1 MLIAN
6 LRTKRTLLSL
16 AVAAALTLSVQASAA
31 DTLQGK
37 VVADEA
43 PNYSTQSGK
52 QYWVLTGTEQTAE
65 SNALTINDA
74 NGTVKLP
81 DQIPVSH
88 IYLSEADKAVAN
100 GNQMTVGGQ
109 TSTFA
114 SAVLVMNVWADNVDS
129 LEADANKATLNTS
142 ADAAGSYAFSNIF
155 ATRIGEATIRNSET
169 VIDDVEINV
178 TVDPSD
184 VSLEDLGAFWAW
196 GAYVDNLSAEA
207 GMTSSV
213 HFSGNSLT
221 LSDTKIAA
229 PKEMYVDGVMTEQV
243 NTVVAEDN
251 RFVLENLTITT
262 DTGYFRGVTTVGA
275 DEAQIDRNKTT
286 VTDLTF
292 SSTDFAYVEGMEVY
306 DFGRA
311 EAANNTYIADGI
323 ELNGSDL
330 ILSGGWFQDGDSAVF
345 ANNTVNIAD
354 VTAGSVSGELLTV
367 YGIQTRDVADVTA
380 NATTVTLDKI
390 TLSPWDAGSSYET
403 ESLWARAVSVS
414 DAETVSASGNLLSAH
429 DVHVHSA
436 ILSAAYVSGE
446 DTASVSLIGNKVEL
460 SNSETM
466 QSTDFEN
473 GLTIYGARAAITGNA
488 EISRNAVSV
497 KDVTAADLRLY
508 GGRYWAVGSTQNA
521 SVVMNG
527 NLLEVENVTNTGPE
541 ADLWAARAGLGDE
554 AYHSGADIS
563 TVTLQNNRAR
573 VLDSDFAGQFGVA
586 GAEVDIRGSADVSN
600 NAVELRNV
608 TADHFSALGASYVGY
623 VTADQADVVMNG
635 NTLIAEGVTASDYAQ
650 FVAARSF
657 FTDGDEEVYGQN
669 ILMQGNRL
677 EMTDATLSGESYV
690 MSVSATDAGEA
701 RALNNTLEVSGLTA
715 RNDQGTAVTHVV
727 AAHLDATQAVAE
739 NNATVVED
747 SSFTGTT
754 RLWGVRL
761 VAENQGIASE
771 NHVALS
777 GTKFSGTSNVAAVS
791 LGATQAET
799 ENNVIIVEDSSFTG
813 TTSLLGVRLTAENQG
828 VASGN
833 NVALSG
839 TKFSGTSNVA
849 TVLLG
854 ATQAETENN
863 AIVVEDSSF
872 TGTTSLLGVQLA
884 AEKRGVASGTSVSVS
899 GATVSGYG
907 LIEAV
912 SVYSQDTVEVNN
924 STLLLS
930 DVSMDGEPALIAG
943 VDSSGKTVSVQ
954 NTLVQATEVD
964 IQDNKELKERN
975 VLAGVSAFIT
985 NDGGTFTNKNTVVSV
1000 NKSDITNGYV
1010 AGTLVALADGGQVE
1024 INNQTVVVSYST
1036 VDDVY
1041 GTGIVASG
1049 NVSARI
1055 NNQTIVLDNATVV
1068 GGVYDVSIKNGTS
1081 TRSGNDVEL
1090 TNSRL
1095 QLSGINEVGSIS
1107 GFDTIGLNVTEANK
1121 MNAVLTVKKATGGQT
1136 EFDGVTIEI
1145 ASDDFLDS
1153 SDTYQLINVEG
1164 GKYTFKDL
1172 TVKESHTFI
1181 ETTYTADGDVVLGN
1195 GENLTSEN
1203 NLFNNKTVKATESSK
1218 TLAESLLG
1226 TVAFI
1231 NQGAEFIAD
1240 EGIAAM
1246 VDAAKLG
1253 EVTAFG
1259 VMQGG
1264 STHYNTGSYVD
1275 VDGVTFMAGAGL
1287 RVNPNWTMAGF
1298 VEAGW
1303 ANSASHVEGTR
1314 GDGDH
1319 EYFGVGFATRYQTDG
1334 VLYVD
1339 GSLRAGRATTEFA
1352 GRYGQDSA
1360 SYDAKSLYMSAHVG
1374 LGALWDLSESLKLDT
1389 YARYMVTYL
1398 DDDDVSL
1405 NNRYNDKLD
1414 LDSTV
1419 THAVRAGARLLGD
1432 FNDYASWKV
1441 GAAYEHVFDGDAESA
1456 VNSFSLDVPSLE
1468 GDTGVFELGL
1478 RIRPSLESNWAVDL
1492 GAKGYV
1498 GDREGVTG
1506 NMTVRYSF

>member
-16 AVAAALTLSVQASAA
+16 AVAAALPLSVQASAA

-43 PNYSTQSGK
+43 PNYSAQSGK
-52 QYWVLTGTEQTAE
+52 QYWVLTGAEQTAE

-100 GNQMTVGGQ
+100 GNQMTIGGQ
-109 TSTFA
+109 KSTFA
-114 SAVLVMNVWADNVDS
+114 SAILPTNIWADNCES
-129 LEADANKATLNTS
+129 FEADANKMTLNS
-142 ADAAGSYAFSNIF
+142 SVDAAGSYAFSNIF

-169 VIDDVEINV
+169 MINDVEINV
-178 TVDPSD
+178 TVDPSG
-184 VSLEDLGAFWAW
+184 VSLEDRGAFWAW
-196 GAYVDNLSAEA
+196 GAYVDNFSADA

-213 HFSGNSLT
+213 HFSENSLT

-243 NTVVAEDN
+243 NTVVAEGN
-251 RFVLENLTITT
+251 RFVLENLSIST
-262 DTGYFRGVTTVGA
+262 DDGYFRGVTAFGA
-275 DEAQIDRNKTT
+275 DEVQIHRNATT
-286 VTDLTF
+286 VKDLTL
-292 SSTDFAYVEGMEVY
+292 SPKTFAVVEGMEVY
-306 DFGRA
+306 GFGRA
-311 EAANNTYIADGI
+311 EAANNTYTADGI

-330 ILSGGWFQDGDSAVF
+330 ILSGGWFQDGDSVVIS
-345 ANNTVNIAD
+345 NNTVNIAD

-367 YGIQTRDVADVTA
+367 YGIQTSDVADVSA

-390 TLSPWDAGSSYET
+390 ALSPWDAGSSVET

-414 DAETVSASGNLLSAH
+414 DAETVSANDNLLSAH

-488 EISRNAVSV
+488 EISRNEVSV

-508 GGRYWAVGSTQNA
+508 GGRYWAVGLAQNA

-554 AYHSGADIS
+554 AYHSGADNS

-573 VLDSDFAGQFGVA
+573 VLDSKFTGQLGVA

-635 NTLIAEGVTASDYAQ
+635 NTLIAEGVTASNYSQ

-715 RNDQGTAVTHVV
+715 SNDQGTAETIVV
-727 AAHLDATQAVAE
+727 AAHLYATQAVAE
-739 NNATVVED
+739 NNAMVIKN
-747 SSFTGTT
+747 SSFAGTT
-754 RLWGVRL
+754 ALEGVNL
-761 VAENQGIASE
+761 TTENRG
-771 NHVALS
+771 VVS
-777 GTKFSGTSNVAAVS
+777 GTGVS
-791 LGATQAET
+791 
-799 ENNVIIVEDSSFTG
+799 I
-813 TTSLLGVRLTAENQG
+813 
-828 VASGN
+828 
-833 NVALSG
+833 
-839 TKFSGTSNVA
+839 
-849 TVLLG
+849 
-854 ATQAETENN
+854 
-863 AIVVEDSSF
+863 
-872 TGTTSLLGVQLA
+872 
-884 AEKRGVASGTSVSVS
+884 S
-899 GATVSGYG
+899 GATVTGYG
-907 LIEAV
+907 LIQAV
-912 SVYSQDTVEVNN
+912 AVQSPNTVEVDN

-930 DVSMDGEPALIAG
+930 DVSMEGEQALIAG
-943 VDSSGKTVSVQ
+943 VAIFGKTVSVQ
-954 NTLVQATEVD
+954 NTFVQAT
-964 IQDNKELKERN
+964 QLTMKDNGERN
-975 VLAGVSAFIT
+975 ALGGVSVEI
-985 NDGGTFTNKNTVVSV
+985 NDGGTFTNENTVVSLL
-1000 NKSDITNGYV
+1000 NNSEITDGYV
-1010 AGTLVALADGGQVE
+1010 AGTLVSLVDGGQVE
-1024 INNQTVVVSYST
+1024 INNQTVVVSNST

-1049 NVSARI
+1049 DVSARI

-1068 GGVYDVSIKNGTS
+1068 GGVYDVSVKSETS
-1081 TRSGNDVEL
+1081 TRGGNDVEL

-1095 QLSGINEVGSIS
+1095 QLSGTNKVGSIS

-1121 MNAVLTVKKATGGQT
+1121 EKAVLTVTDADAGQM
-1136 EFDGVTIEI
+1136 EFNGVTIEI
-1145 ASDDFLDS
+1145 ASDDFLES

-1164 GKYTFKDL
+1164 GTYTFTDL
-1172 TVKESHTFI
+1172 TVKESHTFL
-1181 ETTYTADGDVVLGN
+1181 ETTYTAEDDVVLDADHG
-1195 GENLTSEN
+1195 LTSEN
-1203 NLFNNKTVKATESSK
+1203 DLFNNKIVKATESSK

-1334 VLYVD
+1334 VLYAD

-1374 LGALWDLSESLKLDT
+1374 LGAMWGLNESLKLDT

-1405 NNRYNDKLD
+1405 NNRYNDKLE

-1419 THAVRAGARLLGD
+1419 THALRAGARLLGD

>member
-1 MLIAN
+1 MLIEN

-16 AVAAALTLSVQASAA
+16 AVAAALTLSVQANAT
-31 DTLQGK
+31 DTLQGQ
-37 VVADEA
+37 VVADKA
-43 PNYSTQSGK
+43 PNYSAQSGK
-52 QYWVLTGTEQTAE
+52 QYWVLTGAEQTAE

-74 NGTVKLP
+74 NGTVKQA

-109 TSTFA
+109 TSKFD
-114 SAVLVMNVWADNVDS
+114 SAVLFMNVWADNVDS
-129 LEADANKATLNTS
+129 LEADANKVTL
-142 ADAAGSYAFSNIF
+142 DANVEASGGYAFTNIF

-169 VIDDVEINV
+169 VIGDVEINV
-178 TVDPSD
+178 IADPSD
-184 VSLEDLGAFWAW
+184 DSDEDIGAFWAW
-196 GAYVDNLSAEA
+196 GAYVNNPSAEA

-221 LSDTKIAA
+221 LSGTKIAA
-229 PKEMYVDGVMTEQV
+229 PEIYVDGVMTQQV

-251 RFVLENLTITT
+251 RYVLENLSITT
-262 DTGYFRGVTTVGA
+262 DDGHFRGVTAVGA
-275 DEAQIDRNKTT
+275 DEAQIYRNETT
-286 VTDLTF
+286 VTGLIF
-292 SSTDFAYVEGMEVY
+292 SSTDFASVEGMEVNG
-306 DFGRA
+306 FGRA
-311 EAANNTYIADGI
+311 EAANNTYTADGI

-330 ILSGGWFQDGDSAVF
+330 ILRGGRFLDGDSAVF
-345 ANNTVNIAD
+345 ANNTVNITN

-367 YGIQTRDVADVTA
+367 YGIQTSDVADVSA

-390 TLSPWDAGSSYET
+390 TLSPWNAGSSYET

-414 DAETVSASGNLLSAH
+414 DAETVSASDNLLSVH

-473 GLTIYGARAAITGNA
+473 GLTIYGARAAISGNA
-488 EISRNAVSV
+488 EISRNEVSV

-508 GGRYWAVGSTQNA
+508 GGRYWAVGSAQNA

-554 AYHSGADIS
+554 VYHSGADTS

-573 VLDSDFAGQFGVA
+573 VLDSKFTGQLGVA
-586 GAEVDIRGSADVSN
+586 GAEVDIRGSAVVSN
-600 NAVELRNV
+600 NAVELSNV
-608 TADHFSALGASYVGY
+608 TADRFYALGASYVGSE
-623 VTADQADVVMNG
+623 TADQADVVMNG

-650 FVAARSF
+650 FVAARSL

-677 EMTDATLSGESYV
+677 EMTDATLSGGSSV
-690 MSVSATDAGEA
+690 MSVSATEAGEA

-715 RNDQGTAVTHVV
+715 SNDQGTAVTNVV

-739 NNATVVED
+739 NNATV
-747 SSFTGTT
+747 
-754 RLWGVRL
+754 
-761 VAENQGIASE
+761 
-771 NHVALS
+771 
-777 GTKFSGTSNVAAVS
+777 
-791 LGATQAET
+791 
-799 ENNVIIVEDSSFTG
+799 VEDSSFTG

-863 AIVVEDSSF
+863 AMLVEDSSF
-872 TGTTSLLGVQLA
+872 TGTTSLLGVKLA
-884 AEKRGVASGTSVSVS
+884 AENRGVASGTSVSVS
-899 GATVSGYG
+899 GVEVSGYG

-912 SVYSQDTVEVNN
+912 SVYSQNTVEVDN

-930 DVSMDGEPALIAG
+930 NVSMDGKPALIAG
-943 VDSSGKTVSVQ
+943 VDSLGKTVSVQ

-985 NDGGTFTNKNTVVSV
+985 NDGGTFTNKNTIVSV

-1024 INNQTVVVSYST
+1024 INNQTVVVSNST

-1049 NVSARI
+1049 DVSARI
-1055 NNQTIVLDNATVV
+1055 NNQTIVLDNATVE
-1068 GGVYDVSIKNGTS
+1068 GGVYAVSVKNGTS

-1095 QLSGINEVGSIS
+1095 QLSGTNTVGSIS

-1121 MNAVLTVKKATGGQT
+1121 QNAVLTVTDADAGQM
-1136 EFDGVTIEI
+1136 EFNGVTIEI

-1172 TVKESHTFI
+1172 TVKESHTFL
-1181 ETTYTADGDVVLGN
+1181 ETTYTAKGDVVLGN
-1195 GENLTSEN
+1195 GNSLTSEN
-1203 NLFNNKTVKATESSK
+1203 ELFNNKTVKATESSK

-1334 VLYVD
+1334 VLYAD

-1374 LGALWDLSESLKLDT
+1374 LGALWDLNESLKLDT

-1398 DDDDVSL
+1398 DDDDVDL

>member
-1 MLIAN
+1 MLIEN

-16 AVAAALTLSVQASAA
+16 AVATALTLSVQANAA

-52 QYWVLTGTEQTAE
+52 QYWVLTGAEQTAE

-74 NGTVKLP
+74 NGTVKQAN
-81 DQIPVSH
+81 QIPVSH

-100 GNQMTVGGQ
+100 GNQMTIGGQ

-114 SAVLVMNVWADNVDS
+114 SAFLVMNVWADNVDS
-129 LEADANKATLNTS
+129 LEADANKVTL
-142 ADAAGSYAFSNIF
+142 DANVEASGGYAFTNIF

-169 VIDDVEINV
+169 VIGDVEINLIA
-178 TVDPSD
+178 DPSD
-184 VSLEDLGAFWAW
+184 DSDEDIGAFWAW
-196 GAYVDNLSAEA
+196 GAYVNNPSAEA
-207 GMTSSV
+207 EMTSSAR
-213 HFSGNSLT
+213 FSGNSLT
-221 LSDTKIAA
+221 LSGTKIDA
-229 PKEMYVDGVMTEQV
+229 PEIYVDGVLTQQV

-251 RFVLENLTITT
+251 RYVLENLSITT
-262 DTGYFRGVTTVGA
+262 DDGHFRGVTAFGA
-275 DEAQIDRNKTT
+275 DEVQIHRNATT
-286 VTDLTF
+286 AKDLTL
-292 SSTDFAYVEGMEVY
+292 SPKTFAVVEGMEVNG
-306 DFGRA
+306 FGRA
-311 EAANNTYIADGI
+311 EAANNTYTADGI
-323 ELNGSDL
+323 ELNGSAL
-330 ILSGGWFQDGDSAVF
+330 ILRGGRFLDGDSAVF
-345 ANNTVNIAD
+345 SNNTVNIAD
-354 VTAGSVSGELLTV
+354 ITAGSTSGELLTV
-367 YGIQTRDVADVTA
+367 YGMLTSGVADVTA

-390 TLSPWDAGSSYET
+390 TLSPSAVGSSVET
-403 ESLWARAVSVS
+403 ESLSALAVSVF
-414 DAETVSASGNLLSAH
+414 DAETVSASDNLLSAH

-446 DTASVSLIGNKVEL
+446 DTASVSLTGNRVEL
-460 SNSETM
+460 SNVES
-466 QSTDFEN
+466 QLDSDFEN
-473 GLTIYGARAAITGNA
+473 GLTIYGARAAISGNA
-488 EISRNAVSV
+488 EISRNEVSV

-508 GGRYWAVGSTQNA
+508 GGRYWAVGLAQNA

-554 AYHSGADIS
+554 VYHSGADTS

-573 VLDSDFAGQFGVA
+573 VLDSKFIGQLGVA
-586 GAEVDIRGSADVSN
+586 GAEVDIRGSAVVSN
-600 NAVELRNV
+600 NAVELSNV
-608 TADHFSALGASYVGY
+608 TADRFYALGASYVGSD
-623 VTADQADVVMNG
+623 TADQADVVMNG

-677 EMTDATLSGESYV
+677 EMTDVTLSGEV
-690 MSVSATDAGEA
+690 RVLATWASEAGEV
-701 RALNNTLEVSGLTA
+701 RASNNTLRISGLTA
-715 RNDQGTAVTHVV
+715 DNNQADTASEVIAVD
-727 AAHLDATQAVAE
+727 LDAMQAEVE
-739 NNATVVED
+739 NNSMV
-747 SSFTGTT
+747 
-754 RLWGVRL
+754 
-761 VAENQGIASE
+761 
-771 NHVALS
+771 
-777 GTKFSGTSNVAAVS
+777 
-791 LGATQAET
+791 
-799 ENNVIIVEDSSFTG
+799 VEDSSFTG
-813 TTSLLGVRLTAENQG
+813 TTSLLGVQLAVENRG

-839 TKFSGTSNVA
+839 TEFSGTSNVA
-849 TVLLG
+849 AVFLG
-854 ATQAETENN
+854 ATQAEAENN
-863 AIVVEDSSF
+863 AMVVEDSSF

-884 AEKRGVASGTSVSVS
+884 AENRGVASGTSVSVS
-899 GATVSGYG
+899 GVEVSGYG

-985 NDGGTFTNKNTVVSV
+985 NDGGTFTNKNTIVSV
-1000 NKSDITNGYV
+1000 SKSGITNGYV

-1049 NVSARI
+1049 DVSARI

-1068 GGVYDVSIKNGTS
+1068 GGVYAVSVKNGTS

-1095 QLSGINEVGSIS
+1095 QLSGTNTVGSIS

-1121 MNAVLTVKKATGGQT
+1121 EKAVLTVTDADAGQM
-1136 EFDGVTIEI
+1136 EFNGVTIEI
-1145 ASDDFLDS
+1145 ASDDFLES

-1164 GKYTFKDL
+1164 GKYTFTGL
-1172 TVKESHTFI
+1172 TVKESHTFL
-1181 ETTYTADGDVVLGN
+1181 ETTYTAEDGVVLDADHG
-1195 GENLTSEN
+1195 LTSEN
-1203 NLFNNKTVKATESSK
+1203 DLFNNKTVKATESSK

-1374 LGALWDLSESLKLDT
+1374 LGALWDLNESLKLDT

-1398 DDDDVSL
+1398 DDDDVDL

-1468 GDTGVFELGL
+1468 GDTGVFELGM

>member
-1 MLIAN
+1 MLIEN

-16 AVAAALTLSVQASAA
+16 AVAAALTLSVQANAT
-31 DTLQGK
+31 DTLQGQ
-37 VVADEA
+37 VVADKA
-43 PNYSTQSGK
+43 PNYSAQSGK
-52 QYWVLTGTEQTAE
+52 QYWVLTGAEQTAE

-109 TSTFA
+109 NSTFA
-114 SAVLVMNVWADNVDS
+114 SAVLLMNVWADNVDS
-129 LEADANKATLNTS
+129 LEADANKVTLNTS
-142 ADAAGSYAFSNIF
+142 ADAAGSYAFTNIL
-155 ATRIGEATIRNSET
+155 AMKIVDATIRNSET
-169 VIDDVEINV
+169 VINDVEINV
-178 TVDPSD
+178 TVNPSD
-184 VSLEDLGAFWAW
+184 DSVEDLGAFWAW
-196 GAYVDNLSAEA
+196 GASVDNLSADA

-213 HFSGNSLT
+213 RFSGNSLT
-221 LSDTKIAA
+221 LSGTKIDA
-229 PKEMYVDGVMTEQV
+229 PEIYVDGVLTQQV

-251 RFVLENLTITT
+251 RYVLENLSITT
-262 DTGYFRGVTTVGA
+262 DDGHFRGVTAFGA
-275 DEAQIDRNKTT
+275 DEVQIHRNATT
-286 VTDLTF
+286 AKDLTL
-292 SSTDFAYVEGMEVY
+292 SPKTFAVVEGMEVNG
-306 DFGRA
+306 FGRA
-311 EAANNTYIADGI
+311 EAANNTYTADGI
-323 ELNGSDL
+323 ELNGSAL
-330 ILSGGWFQDGDSAVF
+330 ILRGGRFLDGDSAVF
-345 ANNTVNIAD
+345 SNNTVNIAD
-354 VTAGSVSGELLTV
+354 ITAGSTSGELLTV
-367 YGIQTRDVADVTA
+367 YGMLTSGVADVTA

-390 TLSPWDAGSSYET
+390 TLSPSAAGSSVET
-403 ESLWARAVSVS
+403 ESLSALAVSVF
-414 DAETVSASGNLLSAH
+414 DAETVSASDNLLSAH

-446 DTASVSLIGNKVEL
+446 DTASVSLTGNKVEL

-473 GLTIYGARAAITGNA
+473 GLTIYGARAAISGNA
-488 EISRNAVSV
+488 EISRNEVSV

-508 GGRYWAVGSTQNA
+508 GGRYWAVGLAQNA

-554 AYHSGADIS
+554 VYHSGADTS

-573 VLDSDFAGQFGVA
+573 VLDSKFIGQLGVA
-586 GAEVDIRGSADVSN
+586 GAEVDIRGSAVVSN

-608 TADHFSALGASYVGY
+608 TADRFYALGASYVGSD
-623 VTADQADVVMNG
+623 TADQADVVMNG

-677 EMTDATLSGESYV
+677 EMTDVTLSGEV
-690 MSVSATDAGEA
+690 RVLATWASEAGEV
-701 RALNNTLEVSGLTA
+701 RASNNTLRISGLTA
-715 RNDQGTAVTHVV
+715 DNNQADTASEVIAVD
-727 AAHLDATQAVAE
+727 LDAMQAEVE
-739 NNATVVED
+739 NN
-747 SSFTGTT
+747 SM
-754 RLWGVRL
+754 
-761 VAENQGIASE
+761 
-771 NHVALS
+771 
-777 GTKFSGTSNVAAVS
+777 
-791 LGATQAET
+791 
-799 ENNVIIVEDSSFTG
+799 
-813 TTSLLGVRLTAENQG
+813 
-828 VASGN
+828 
-833 NVALSG
+833 
-839 TKFSGTSNVA
+839 
-849 TVLLG
+849 
-854 ATQAETENN
+854 
-863 AIVVEDSSF
+863 VVEDSSF

-884 AEKRGVASGTSVSVS
+884 VENQGVASGNNVALSGAEFSGTSNVAAVFLGATQAEAENNAMVVKDSSFTGTTSLLGVQLAAENRGVASGTSVSVS
-899 GATVSGYG
+899 GVEVSGYG

-943 VDSSGKTVSVQ
+943 VDGSGKTVSVQ

-985 NDGGTFTNKNTVVSV
+985 NDGGTFTNKNTIVSV
-1000 NKSDITNGYV
+1000 SKSGITNGYV

-1049 NVSARI
+1049 DVSARI

-1068 GGVYDVSIKNGTS
+1068 GGVYAVSVKNGTS

-1095 QLSGINEVGSIS
+1095 QLSGTNTVGSIS

-1121 MNAVLTVKKATGGQT
+1121 EKAVLTVTDADAGQM
-1136 EFDGVTIEI
+1136 EFNGVTIEI

-1172 TVKESHTFI
+1172 TVKESHTFL
-1181 ETTYTADGDVVLGN
+1181 ETTYTAKGDVVLGN
-1195 GENLTSEN
+1195 GNSLTSDNE
-1203 NLFNNKTVKATESSK
+1203 LFNNKTVKATESSK

-1264 STHYNTGSYVD
+1264 FLKRLRMTGV
-1275 VDGVTFMAGAGL
+1275 VFMRDDSAKSCLMFGLSSLKTKEAGL
-1287 RVNPNWTMAGF
+1287 RR
-1298 VEAGW
+1298 
-1303 ANSASHVEGTR
+1303 S
-1314 GDGDH
+1314 
-1319 EYFGVGFATRYQTDG
+1319 
-1334 VLYVD
+1334 
-1339 GSLRAGRATTEFA
+1339 GSIPLRACSTS
-1352 GRYGQDSA
+1352 DSMA
-1360 SYDAKSLYMSAHVG
+1360 SLPSSKHMIT
-1374 LGALWDLSESLKLDT
+1374 LK
-1389 YARYMVTYL
+1389 A
-1398 DDDDVSL
+1398 
-1405 NNRYNDKLD
+1405 
-1414 LDSTV
+1414 
-1419 THAVRAGARLLGD
+1419 
-1432 FNDYASWKV
+1432 
-1441 GAAYEHVFDGDAESA
+1441 
-1456 VNSFSLDVPSLE
+1456 
-1468 GDTGVFELGL
+1468 
-1478 RIRPSLESNWAVDL
+1478 
-1492 GAKGYV
+1492 
-1498 GDREGVTG
+1498 
-1506 NMTVRYSF
+1506 

>member
-1 MLIAN
+1 M
-6 LRTKRTLLSL
+6 
-16 AVAAALTLSVQASAA
+16 
-31 DTLQGK
+31 
-37 VVADEA
+37 
-43 PNYSTQSGK
+43 
-52 QYWVLTGTEQTAE
+52 
-65 SNALTINDA
+65 
-74 NGTVKLP
+74 
-81 DQIPVSH
+81 
-88 IYLSEADKAVAN
+88 
-100 GNQMTVGGQ
+100 
-109 TSTFA
+109 
-114 SAVLVMNVWADNVDS
+114 
-129 LEADANKATLNTS
+129 
-142 ADAAGSYAFSNIF
+142 
-155 ATRIGEATIRNSET
+155 
-169 VIDDVEINV
+169 
-178 TVDPSD
+178 
-184 VSLEDLGAFWAW
+184 
-196 GAYVDNLSAEA
+196 
-207 GMTSSV
+207 
-213 HFSGNSLT
+213 
-221 LSDTKIAA
+221 
-229 PKEMYVDGVMTEQV
+229 
-243 NTVVAEDN
+243 
-251 RFVLENLTITT
+251 
-262 DTGYFRGVTTVGA
+262 
-275 DEAQIDRNKTT
+275 
-286 VTDLTF
+286 
-292 SSTDFAYVEGMEVY
+292 
-306 DFGRA
+306 
-311 EAANNTYIADGI
+311 
-323 ELNGSDL
+323 
-330 ILSGGWFQDGDSAVF
+330 
-345 ANNTVNIAD
+345 
-354 VTAGSVSGELLTV
+354 
-367 YGIQTRDVADVTA
+367 
-380 NATTVTLDKI
+380 
-390 TLSPWDAGSSYET
+390 
-403 ESLWARAVSVS
+403 WARAVSVS

-586 GAEVDIRGSADVSN
+586 GAEVDIRGSAVVSN

-608 TADHFSALGASYVGY
+608 TADRFSALGASYVGY
-623 VTADQADVVMNG
+623 EMADQADVVMNG

-701 RALNNTLEVSGLTA
+701 RTLNNTLEVSGLTA
-715 RNDQGTAVTHVV
+715 RNDQGTAVTNVV

-761 VAENQGIASE
+761 VAENQGIASG

-777 GTKFSGTSNVAAVS
+777 GTRFSGTSNVAAVL

-799 ENNVIIVEDSSFTG
+799 ENNVII
-813 TTSLLGVRLTAENQG
+813 
-828 VASGN
+828 
-833 NVALSG
+833 
-839 TKFSGTSNVA
+839 
-849 TVLLG
+849 
-854 ATQAETENN
+854 
-863 AIVVEDSSF
+863 VEDSSF

-1107 GFDTIGLNVTEANK
+1107 GFDTIGA
-1121 MNAVLTVKKATGGQT
+1121 QC
-1136 EFDGVTIEI
+1136 
-1145 ASDDFLDS
+1145 
-1153 SDTYQLINVEG
+1153 
-1164 GKYTFKDL
+1164 
-1172 TVKESHTFI
+1172 H
-1181 ETTYTADGDVVLGN
+1181 
-1195 GENLTSEN
+1195 
-1203 NLFNNKTVKATESSK
+1203 
-1218 TLAESLLG
+1218 
-1226 TVAFI
+1226 
-1231 NQGAEFIAD
+1231 
-1240 EGIAAM
+1240 
-1246 VDAAKLG
+1246 
-1253 EVTAFG
+1253 
-1259 VMQGG
+1259 
-1264 STHYNTGSYVD
+1264 
-1275 VDGVTFMAGAGL
+1275 
-1287 RVNPNWTMAGF
+1287 
-1298 VEAGW
+1298 
-1303 ANSASHVEGTR
+1303 
-1314 GDGDH
+1314 
-1319 EYFGVGFATRYQTDG
+1319 
-1334 VLYVD
+1334 
-1339 GSLRAGRATTEFA
+1339 
-1352 GRYGQDSA
+1352 
-1360 SYDAKSLYMSAHVG
+1360 
-1374 LGALWDLSESLKLDT
+1374 
-1389 YARYMVTYL
+1389 
-1398 DDDDVSL
+1398 
-1405 NNRYNDKLD
+1405 
-1414 LDSTV
+1414 
-1419 THAVRAGARLLGD
+1419 
-1432 FNDYASWKV
+1432 
-1441 GAAYEHVFDGDAESA
+1441 
-1456 VNSFSLDVPSLE
+1456 
-1468 GDTGVFELGL
+1468 
-1478 RIRPSLESNWAVDL
+1478 
-1492 GAKGYV
+1492 
-1498 GDREGVTG
+1498 
-1506 NMTVRYSF
+1506 

>member
-1 MLIAN
+1 MLIEN

-43 PNYSTQSGK
+43 PNYSAQSGK
-52 QYWVLTGTEQTAE
+52 QYWVLTGAEQTAE

-74 NGTVKLP
+74 NGTVKQAN
-81 DQIPVSH
+81 QIPVSH

-100 GNQMTVGGQ
+100 GNQMTIGGQ

-114 SAVLVMNVWADNVDS
+114 SAFLVMNVWADNVDS
-129 LEADANKATLNTS
+129 LEADANKVTL
-142 ADAAGSYAFSNIF
+142 DANVEASGGYAFTNIF

-169 VIDDVEINV
+169 VIGDVEINLIA
-178 TVDPSD
+178 DPSD
-184 VSLEDLGAFWAW
+184 DSDEDIGAFWAW
-196 GAYVDNLSAEA
+196 GAYVNNPSAEA
-207 GMTSSV
+207 EMTSSAR
-213 HFSGNSLT
+213 FSGNSLT
-221 LSDTKIAA
+221 LSGTKIDA
-229 PKEMYVDGVMTEQV
+229 PEIYVDGVLTQQV

-251 RFVLENLTITT
+251 RYVLENLSITT
-262 DTGYFRGVTTVGA
+262 DDGHFRGVTAFGA
-275 DEAQIDRNKTT
+275 DEVQIHRNATT
-286 VTDLTF
+286 AKDLTL
-292 SSTDFAYVEGMEVY
+292 SPKTFAVVEGMEVNG
-306 DFGRA
+306 FGRA
-311 EAANNTYIADGI
+311 EAANNTYTADGI
-323 ELNGSDL
+323 ELNGSAL
-330 ILSGGWFQDGDSAVF
+330 ILRGGRFLDGDSAVF
-345 ANNTVNIAD
+345 SNNTVNIAD
-354 VTAGSVSGELLTV
+354 ITAGSTSGELLTV
-367 YGIQTRDVADVTA
+367 YGMLTSGVADVTA

-390 TLSPWDAGSSYET
+390 TLSPSAVGSSVET
-403 ESLWARAVSVS
+403 ESLSALAVSVF
-414 DAETVSASGNLLSAH
+414 DAETVSASDNLLSAH

-446 DTASVSLIGNKVEL
+446 DTASVSLTGNRVEL
-460 SNSETM
+460 SNVES
-466 QSTDFEN
+466 QLDSDFEN
-473 GLTIYGARAAITGNA
+473 GLTIYGARAAISGNA
-488 EISRNAVSV
+488 EISRNEVSV

-508 GGRYWAVGSTQNA
+508 GGRYWAVGLAQNA

-554 AYHSGADIS
+554 AYHSGADTS

-573 VLDSDFAGQFGVA
+573 VLDSKFTGQLGVA

-600 NAVELRNV
+600 NAVELSNV
-608 TADHFSALGASYVGY
+608 TADRFYALGASYVGSE
-623 VTADQADVVMNG
+623 TADQADVVMNG

-650 FVAARSF
+650 FVAARSL

-677 EMTDATLSGESYV
+677 EMTDATLSGGSSV
-690 MSVSATDAGEA
+690 MSVSATEAGEA

-715 RNDQGTAVTHVV
+715 SNDQGTAVTNVV

-754 RLWGVRL
+754 SLWGVRL
-761 VAENQGIASE
+761 VAENQGVALG
-771 NHVALS
+771 NNVALS

-799 ENNVIIVEDSSFTG
+799 ENNAMLVEDSLFTG
-813 TTSLLGVRLTAENQG
+813 TTSLLGVH
-828 VASGN
+828 
-833 NVALSG
+833 
-839 TKFSGTSNVA
+839 
-849 TVLLG
+849 
-854 ATQAETENN
+854 
-863 AIVVEDSSF
+863 
-872 TGTTSLLGVQLA
+872 LA

-899 GATVSGYG
+899 GVEVSGYG

-943 VDSSGKTVSVQ
+943 VDGSGKTVSVQ

-1049 NVSARI
+1049 DVSARI

-1107 GFDTIGLNVTEANK
+1107 GFDTIGLNVTQDNIDQ
-1121 MNAVLTVKKATGGQT
+1121 AVLTVTQAAEGQT
-1136 EFDGVTIEI
+1136 KFDGVTIEI
-1145 ASDDFLDS
+1145 ASDDFLES

-1203 NLFNNKTVKATESSK
+1203 DLFNNKTVKATESSK

-1226 TVAFI
+1226 TVAFV
-1231 NQGAEFIAD
+1231 NQGAEFIAE

-1374 LGALWDLSESLKLDT
+1374 LGALWDLNESLKLDT

-1398 DDDDVSL
+1398 DDDDVDL

-1468 GDTGVFELGL
+1468 GDTGVFELGM

>member
-1 MLIAN
+1 MLIEN
-6 LRTKRTLLSL
+6 IRTKRTLLSL

-43 PNYSTQSGK
+43 PNYSAQSGK
-52 QYWVLTGTEQTAE
+52 QYWVLTGAEQTAE

-74 NGTVKLP
+74 NGTVQLP

-88 IYLSEADKAVAN
+88 IYLSDADKAVAN

-129 LEADANKATLNTS
+129 LEADANKVALNTS
-142 ADAAGSYAFSNIF
+142 ADAAGSYAFSNIL

-184 VSLEDLGAFWAW
+184 DSVEDLGAFWAW
-196 GAYVDNLSAEA
+196 GASVDNLSADA

-213 HFSGNSLT
+213 RFSGNSLT
-221 LSDTKIAA
+221 LSGTKIDA
-229 PKEMYVDGVMTEQV
+229 PEIYVDGVMSQQV

-251 RFVLENLTITT
+251 RFVLENLSITT
-262 DTGYFRGVTTVGA
+262 DDGHFRGVTAVGA
-275 DEAQIDRNKTT
+275 DEAQIHRNETT
-286 VTDLTF
+286 VTGLIF
-292 SSTDFAYVEGMEVY
+292 SSTDFASVEGMEVNG
-306 DFGRA
+306 FGRA
-311 EAANNTYIADGI
+311 EAANNTYMADGI
-323 ELNGSDL
+323 ELNGSAL
-330 ILSGGWFQDGDSAVF
+330 ILRGGRFLDGDSAVF

-367 YGIQTRDVADVTA
+367 YGIQTSDVADVSA

-414 DAETVSASGNLLSAH
+414 DAETVSASDNLLSAH

-446 DTASVSLIGNKVEL
+446 DTASVSLTGNKVEL

-554 AYHSGADIS
+554 AYHSGADTS

-573 VLDSDFAGQFGVA
+573 VLDSKFTGQLGVA
-586 GAEVDIRGSADVSN
+586 GAEVDIRGSAYVSN

-635 NTLIAEGVTASDYAQ
+635 NTLIAEGVTASNYSQ

-677 EMTDATLSGESYV
+677 EMTDATLSGGSSV
-690 MSVSATDAGEA
+690 MSVSATEAGEA

-715 RNDQGTAVTHVV
+715 SNDQGTAETIVV

-739 NNATVVED
+739 NNATV
-747 SSFTGTT
+747 
-754 RLWGVRL
+754 
-761 VAENQGIASE
+761 
-771 NHVALS
+771 
-777 GTKFSGTSNVAAVS
+777 
-791 LGATQAET
+791 
-799 ENNVIIVEDSSFTG
+799 VEDSSFTG

-863 AIVVEDSSF
+863 AMLVEDSSF

-884 AEKRGVASGTSVSVS
+884 AENRGVASGTSVSVS
-899 GATVSGYG
+899 GVEVSGYG

-912 SVYSQDTVEVNN
+912 SVYSQNTVEVDN

-930 DVSMDGEPALIAG
+930 NVSMDGEPALIAG
-943 VDSSGKTVSVQ
+943 VDSLGKTVSVQ
-954 NTLVQATEVD
+954 NILVQATEVD

-985 NDGGTFTNKNTVVSV
+985 NDGGTFTNKNTIVSV

-1024 INNQTVVVSYST
+1024 INNQTVVVSNST

-1049 NVSARI
+1049 DVSARI

-1068 GGVYDVSIKNGTS
+1068 GGVYDVSVKSETS

-1095 QLSGINEVGSIS
+1095 QLSGTNTVGSIS

-1121 MNAVLTVKKATGGQT
+1121 KKAVLTVTDADAGQM
-1136 EFDGVTIEI
+1136 EFNGVTIEI
-1145 ASDDFLDS
+1145 ASDDFLES

-1181 ETTYTADGDVVLGN
+1181 ETTYTADGDVVLGDGN
-1195 GENLTSEN
+1195 SLTSEN
-1203 NLFNNKTVKATESSK
+1203 DLFNNKTVKATESSK

-1374 LGALWDLSESLKLDT
+1374 LGALWDLNESLKLDT

-1478 RIRPSLESNWAVDL
+1478 RIHPSLESNWAVDL

>member
-1 MLIAN
+1 MLIEN

-43 PNYSTQSGK
+43 PNYSAQSGK
-52 QYWVLTGTEQTAE
+52 QYWVLTGAEQTAE

-109 TSTFA
+109 NSTFA
-114 SAVLVMNVWADNVDS
+114 SAVLLMNVWADNVDS
-129 LEADANKATLNTS
+129 LEADANKVALNTS
-142 ADAAGSYAFSNIF
+142 ADAAGSYAFTNIL
-155 ATRIGEATIRNSET
+155 AMKIVDATIRNSET
-169 VIDDVEINV
+169 VINDVEINV

-184 VSLEDLGAFWAW
+184 DSVEDLGAFWAW
-196 GAYVDNLSAEA
+196 GASVDNLSADA

-213 HFSGNSLT
+213 RFSGNSLT
-221 LSDTKIAA
+221 LSGTKIDA
-229 PKEMYVDGVMTEQV
+229 PEIYVDGVMSQQV

-251 RFVLENLTITT
+251 RFVLENLSITT
-262 DTGYFRGVTTVGA
+262 DDGHFRGVTAVGA
-275 DEAQIDRNKTT
+275 DEAQIYRNETT
-286 VTDLTF
+286 VTGLIF
-292 SSTDFAYVEGMEVY
+292 SSTDFASVEGMEVNG
-306 DFGRA
+306 FGRA
-311 EAANNTYIADGI
+311 EAANNTYTADGI

-330 ILSGGWFQDGDSAVF
+330 ILRGGRFLDGDSAVF
-345 ANNTVNIAD
+345 ANNTVNIAN

-367 YGIQTRDVADVTA
+367 YGIQTSDVADVSD

-414 DAETVSASGNLLSAH
+414 DAETVSASDNLLSAH

-446 DTASVSLIGNKVEL
+446 DTASVSLTGNKVEL

-554 AYHSGADIS
+554 AYHSGEDIS

-586 GAEVDIRGSADVSN
+586 GAEVDIRGSAVVSN

-623 VTADQADVVMNG
+623 EMADQADVVMNG

-715 RNDQGTAVTHVV
+715 RNDQGTAVTNVV
-727 AAHLDATQAVAE
+727 AAYLDATQAVAE
-739 NNATVVED
+739 NNATV
-747 SSFTGTT
+747 
-754 RLWGVRL
+754 
-761 VAENQGIASE
+761 
-771 NHVALS
+771 
-777 GTKFSGTSNVAAVS
+777 
-791 LGATQAET
+791 
-799 ENNVIIVEDSSFTG
+799 VEDSSFTG

-863 AIVVEDSSF
+863 AMLVEDSSF

-884 AEKRGVASGTSVSVS
+884 AENRGVASGTSVSVS
-899 GATVSGYG
+899 GVEVSGYG

-912 SVYSQDTVEVNN
+912 SVYSQNTVEVDN

-930 DVSMDGEPALIAG
+930 NVSMDGKPALIAG
-943 VDSSGKTVSVQ
+943 VDSLGKTVSVQ

-985 NDGGTFTNKNTVVSV
+985 NDGGTFTNKNTIVSV

-1024 INNQTVVVSYST
+1024 INNQTVVVSNST

-1049 NVSARI
+1049 DVSARI
-1055 NNQTIVLDNATVV
+1055 NNQTIVLDNATVE
-1068 GGVYDVSIKNGTS
+1068 GGVYAVSVKNGTS

-1095 QLSGINEVGSIS
+1095 QLSGTNTVGSIS

-1121 MNAVLTVKKATGGQT
+1121 EKAVLTVTDADAGQM
-1136 EFDGVTIEI
+1136 EFNGVTIEI
-1145 ASDDFLDS
+1145 ASDDFLES

-1172 TVKESHTFI
+1172 TVKESHTFL

-1203 NLFNNKTVKATESSK
+1203 DLFNNKTVKATESSK

-1287 RVNPNWTMAGF
+1287 RNNPNWTMAGF

-1374 LGALWDLSESLKLDT
+1374 LGALWDLNESLKLDT

-1398 DDDDVSL
+1398 DDDDVDL

-1468 GDTGVFELGL
+1468 GDTGVFELGM

>member
-1 MLIAN
+1 MLIEN

-16 AVAAALTLSVQASAA
+16 AVATALTLSVQANAA

-52 QYWVLTGTEQTAE
+52 QYWVLTGAEQTAE

-74 NGTVKLP
+74 NGTVKQAN
-81 DQIPVSH
+81 QIPVSH

-100 GNQMTVGGQ
+100 GNQMTIGGQ
-109 TSTFA
+109 TSTFT
-114 SAVLVMNVWADNVDS
+114 SAFLVMNVWADNVDS
-129 LEADANKATLNTS
+129 LEADANKVTL
-142 ADAAGSYAFSNIF
+142 DANVEASGGYAFTNIF

-169 VIDDVEINV
+169 VIGDVEINLIA
-178 TVDPSD
+178 DPSD
-184 VSLEDLGAFWAW
+184 DSDEDIGAFWAW
-196 GAYVDNLSAEA
+196 GAYVNNPSAEA
-207 GMTSSV
+207 EMTSSV
-213 HFSGNSLT
+213 RFSGNSLT
-221 LSDTKIAA
+221 LSGTKIDA
-229 PKEMYVDGVMTEQV
+229 PEIYVDGVLTQQV

-251 RFVLENLTITT
+251 RYVLENLSITT
-262 DTGYFRGVTTVGA
+262 DDGHFRGVTAFGA
-275 DEAQIDRNKTT
+275 DEVQIHRNATT
-286 VTDLTF
+286 AKDLTL
-292 SSTDFAYVEGMEVY
+292 SPKTFAVVEGMEVNG
-306 DFGRA
+306 FGRA
-311 EAANNTYIADGI
+311 EAANNTYTADGI

-330 ILSGGWFQDGDSAVF
+330 ILRGGRFLDGDSAVF
-345 ANNTVNIAD
+345 SNNTVNIAD
-354 VTAGSVSGELLTV
+354 ITAGSTSGELLTV
-367 YGIQTRDVADVTA
+367 YGMLTSGVADVTA

-390 TLSPWDAGSSYET
+390 TLSPSAAGSSVET
-403 ESLWARAVSVS
+403 ESLSALAVSVS
-414 DAETVSASGNLLSAH
+414 DAETVSASDNLLSVH
-429 DVHVHSA
+429 DVHVYSA

-473 GLTIYGARAAITGNA
+473 GLTIYGARAAISGNA
-488 EISRNAVSV
+488 EISRNEVSV
-497 KDVTAADLRLY
+497 KDVTSADLRLY
-508 GGRYWAVGSTQNA
+508 GGRYWAVGSAQNA

-554 AYHSGADIS
+554 VYHSGADTS

-573 VLDSDFAGQFGVA
+573 VLDSKFTGQLGVA
-586 GAEVDIRGSADVSN
+586 AAEVDIRGSAVVSN
-600 NAVELRNV
+600 NAVELSNV
-608 TADHFSALGASYVGY
+608 TADRFYALGASYVGSD
-623 VTADQADVVMNG
+623 TADQADVVMNG

-677 EMTDATLSGESYV
+677 EMTDATLSGGSSV
-690 MSVSATDAGEA
+690 MSVSATEAGEA

-715 RNDQGTAVTHVV
+715 SNDQGTAVTNVV

-739 NNATVVED
+739 NNATV
-747 SSFTGTT
+747 
-754 RLWGVRL
+754 
-761 VAENQGIASE
+761 
-771 NHVALS
+771 
-777 GTKFSGTSNVAAVS
+777 
-791 LGATQAET
+791 
-799 ENNVIIVEDSSFTG
+799 VEDSSFTG

-839 TKFSGTSNVA
+839 TSNVA

-863 AIVVEDSSF
+863 AMLVEDSSF

-884 AEKRGVASGTSVSVS
+884 AENRGVASGTSVSVS
-899 GATVSGYG
+899 GVEVSGYG

-930 DVSMDGEPALIAG
+930 DVSMDGEPALIDG

-985 NDGGTFTNKNTVVSV
+985 NDGGTFTNKNTIVSV
-1000 NKSDITNGYV
+1000 SKSGITNGYV

-1024 INNQTVVVSYST
+1024 INNQTVVVSNST

-1049 NVSARI
+1049 DVSARI
-1055 NNQTIVLDNATVV
+1055 NNQTIVLDNATVE
-1068 GGVYDVSIKNGTS
+1068 GGVYAVYVKNGTS

-1095 QLSGINEVGSIS
+1095 QLSGTNTVGSIS

-1121 MNAVLTVKKATGGQT
+1121 EKAVLTVTDADAGQM
-1136 EFDGVTIEI
+1136 EFNGVTIEI
-1145 ASDDFLDS
+1145 ASDDFLES

-1203 NLFNNKTVKATESSK
+1203 DLFNNKTVKATESSK

-1246 VDAAKLG
+1246 ADAAKLG

-1287 RVNPNWTMAGF
+1287 RINPNWTMAGF

-1374 LGALWDLSESLKLDT
+1374 LGALWDLNESLKLDT

-1398 DDDDVSL
+1398 DDDDVDL

-1468 GDTGVFELGL
+1468 GDTGVFELGM

>member
-1 MLIAN
+1 MLIEN

-43 PNYSTQSGK
+43 PNYSAQSGK
-52 QYWVLTGTEQTAE
+52 QYWVLTGAEQTAE

-74 NGTVKLP
+74 NGTVKQAN
-81 DQIPVSH
+81 QIPVSH

-100 GNQMTVGGQ
+100 GNQMTIGGQ

-114 SAVLVMNVWADNVDS
+114 SAFLVMNVWADNVDS
-129 LEADANKATLNTS
+129 LEADANKVTL
-142 ADAAGSYAFSNIF
+142 DANVEASGGYAFTNIF

-169 VIDDVEINV
+169 VIGDVEINLIA
-178 TVDPSD
+178 DPSD
-184 VSLEDLGAFWAW
+184 DSDEDIGAFWAW
-196 GAYVDNLSAEA
+196 GAYVNNPSAEA
-207 GMTSSV
+207 EMTSSAR
-213 HFSGNSLT
+213 FSGNSLT
-221 LSDTKIAA
+221 LSGTKIDA
-229 PKEMYVDGVMTEQV
+229 PEIYVDGVLTQQV

-251 RFVLENLTITT
+251 RYVLENLSITT
-262 DTGYFRGVTTVGA
+262 DDGHFRGVTAFGA
-275 DEAQIDRNKTT
+275 DEVQIHRNATT
-286 VTDLTF
+286 AKDLTL
-292 SSTDFAYVEGMEVY
+292 SPKTFAVVEGMEVNG
-306 DFGRA
+306 FGRA
-311 EAANNTYIADGI
+311 EAANNTYTADGI
-323 ELNGSDL
+323 ELNGSAL
-330 ILSGGWFQDGDSAVF
+330 ILRGGRFLDGDSAVF
-345 ANNTVNIAD
+345 SNNTVNIAD
-354 VTAGSVSGELLTV
+354 ITAGSTSGELLTV
-367 YGIQTRDVADVTA
+367 YGMLTSGVADVTA

-390 TLSPWDAGSSYET
+390 TLSPSAVGSSVET
-403 ESLWARAVSVS
+403 ESLSALAVSVF
-414 DAETVSASGNLLSAH
+414 DAETVSASDNLLSAH

-446 DTASVSLIGNKVEL
+446 DTASVSLTGNRVEL
-460 SNSETM
+460 SNVES
-466 QSTDFEN
+466 QLDSDFEN
-473 GLTIYGARAAITGNA
+473 GLTIYGARAAISGNA
-488 EISRNAVSV
+488 EISRNEVSV

-508 GGRYWAVGSTQNA
+508 GGRYWAVGLAQNA

-554 AYHSGADIS
+554 AYHSGADTS

-573 VLDSDFAGQFGVA
+573 VLDSKFTGQLGVA

-600 NAVELRNV
+600 NAVELSNV
-608 TADHFSALGASYVGY
+608 TADRFYALGASYVGSE
-623 VTADQADVVMNG
+623 TADQADVVMNG

-650 FVAARSF
+650 FVAARSL

-677 EMTDATLSGESYV
+677 EMTDATLSGGSSV
-690 MSVSATDAGEA
+690 MSVSATEAGEA

-715 RNDQGTAVTHVV
+715 SNDQGTAVTNVV

-754 RLWGVRL
+754 SLWGVRL
-761 VAENQGIASE
+761 V
-771 NHVALS
+771 
-777 GTKFSGTSNVAAVS
+777 
-791 LGATQAET
+791 
-799 ENNVIIVEDSSFTG
+799 
-813 TTSLLGVRLTAENQG
+813 AENQG

-849 TVLLG
+849 AVFLG
-854 ATQAETENN
+854 ATQAEAENN
-863 AIVVEDSSF
+863 AIDVEDSSF

-884 AEKRGVASGTSVSVS
+884 AENRGVASGTSVSVS
-899 GATVSGYG
+899 GVEVSGYG

-985 NDGGTFTNKNTVVSV
+985 NDGGTFTNKNTIVSV

-1024 INNQTVVVSYST
+1024 INNQTVVVSNST

-1049 NVSARI
+1049 DVSARI
-1055 NNQTIVLDNATVV
+1055 NNQTIVLDNATVE
-1068 GGVYDVSIKNGTS
+1068 GGVYAVSVKNGTS

-1095 QLSGINEVGSIS
+1095 QLSGTNTVGSIS

-1121 MNAVLTVKKATGGQT
+1121 EKAVLTVTDADAGQM
-1136 EFDGVTIEI
+1136 EFNGVTIEI
-1145 ASDDFLDS
+1145 ASDDFLES

-1172 TVKESHTFI
+1172 TVKESHTFL

-1203 NLFNNKTVKATESSK
+1203 DLFNNKTVKATESSK

-1226 TVAFI
+1226 TVAFV

-1246 VDAAKLG
+1246 ADAAKLG

-1264 STHYNTGSYVD
+1264 STHYNTGSHVD

-1374 LGALWDLSESLKLDT
+1374 LGALWDLNESLKLDT

-1398 DDDDVSL
+1398 DDDDVDL

-1468 GDTGVFELGL
+1468 GDTGVFELGM

>member
-1 MLIAN
+1 MLIEN

-43 PNYSTQSGK
+43 PNYSAQSGK
-52 QYWVLTGTEQTAE
+52 QYWVLTGAEQTAE
-65 SNALTINDA
+65 SNELTINDA
-74 NGTVKLP
+74 NGTVKQA

-88 IYLSEADKAVAN
+88 IYLFEADKAVAN

-129 LEADANKATLNTS
+129 LEADANKVTLNTS
-142 ADAAGSYAFSNIF
+142 ADAAGSYAFSNIL

-178 TVDPSD
+178 TVDSSD

-196 GAYVDNLSAEA
+196 GAYVNNRSAEA

-229 PKEMYVDGVMTEQV
+229 PEIYVDGVMTEQV

-262 DTGYFRGVTTVGA
+262 DRGYFRGVTAVGA
-275 DEAQIDRNKTT
+275 DEAQIHRNETT
-286 VTDLTF
+286 VTGLIF
-292 SSTDFAYVEGMEVY
+292 SSTDFASVEGMEVNG
-306 DFGRA
+306 FGRA
-311 EAANNTYIADGI
+311 EAANNTYMADGI

-330 ILSGGWFQDGDSAVF
+330 ILRGGRFLDGDSAVF
-345 ANNTVNIAD
+345 ANNTVKIAN

-367 YGIQTRDVADVTA
+367 YGIQTSDVADVSA

-414 DAETVSASGNLLSAH
+414 DAETVSASDNLLSAH

-446 DTASVSLIGNKVEL
+446 DTASVSLTGNKVEL

-473 GLTIYGARAAITGNA
+473 GLTIYGARAAITGSA

-554 AYHSGADIS
+554 AYHSGADNS

-573 VLDSDFAGQFGVA
+573 VLDSKFTGQLGVA

-600 NAVELRNV
+600 NAVELSNV
-608 TADHFSALGASYVGY
+608 TADRFYALGASYVGSE
-623 VTADQADVVMNG
+623 TADQADVVMNG

-650 FVAARSF
+650 FVAARSL

-677 EMTDATLSGESYV
+677 EMTDATLSGGSSV
-690 MSVSATDAGEA
+690 MSVSATEAGEA

-715 RNDQGTAVTHVV
+715 SNDQGTAVTNVV

-754 RLWGVRL
+754 SLWGVRL
-761 VAENQGIASE
+761 VAENQGVASG
-771 NHVALS
+771 NNVALS

-799 ENNVIIVEDSSFTG
+799 ENNAMLVEDSSFTG
-813 TTSLLGVRLTAENQG
+813 TTSLLGVH
-828 VASGN
+828 
-833 NVALSG
+833 
-839 TKFSGTSNVA
+839 
-849 TVLLG
+849 
-854 ATQAETENN
+854 
-863 AIVVEDSSF
+863 
-872 TGTTSLLGVQLA
+872 LA
-884 AEKRGVASGTSVSVS
+884 AEKRGVASGTCVSVS
-899 GATVSGYG
+899 GVEVSGYG

-943 VDSSGKTVSVQ
+943 VDGSGKTVSVQ

-1049 NVSARI
+1049 DVSARI

-1107 GFDTIGLNVTEANK
+1107 GFDTIGLNVTQDNIDQ
-1121 MNAVLTVKKATGGQT
+1121 AVLTVTQAAEGQT
-1136 EFDGVTIEI
+1136 KFDGVTIEI

-1203 NLFNNKTVKATESSK
+1203 DLFNNKTVKATESSK

-1287 RVNPNWTMAGF
+1287 RINPNWTMAGF

-1374 LGALWDLSESLKLDT
+1374 LGALWDLNESLKLDT

-1398 DDDDVSL
+1398 DDDDVDL

-1468 GDTGVFELGL
+1468 GDTGVFELGM

>member
-1 MLIAN
+1 M
-6 LRTKRTLLSL
+6 
-16 AVAAALTLSVQASAA
+16 
-31 DTLQGK
+31 
-37 VVADEA
+37 
-43 PNYSTQSGK
+43 
-52 QYWVLTGTEQTAE
+52 
-65 SNALTINDA
+65 TINDA

-100 GNQMTVGGQ
+100 GNQMTIGGQ
-109 TSTFA
+109 TSTFT
-114 SAVLVMNVWADNVDS
+114 SAFLVMNVWADNVDS
-129 LEADANKATLNTS
+129 LEADANKVTL
-142 ADAAGSYAFSNIF
+142 DANVEASGGYAFTNIF

-169 VIDDVEINV
+169 VIGDVEINLIA
-178 TVDPSD
+178 DPSD
-184 VSLEDLGAFWAW
+184 DSDEDIGAFWAW
-196 GAYVDNLSAEA
+196 GAYVNNPSAEA
-207 GMTSSV
+207 EMTSSV
-213 HFSGNSLT
+213 RFSGNSLT
-221 LSDTKIAA
+221 LSGTKIDA
-229 PKEMYVDGVMTEQV
+229 PEIYVDGVLTQQV

-251 RFVLENLTITT
+251 RYVLENLSITT
-262 DTGYFRGVTTVGA
+262 DDGHFRGVTAFGA
-275 DEAQIDRNKTT
+275 DEVQIHRNATT
-286 VTDLTF
+286 AKDLTL
-292 SSTDFAYVEGMEVY
+292 SPKTFAVVEGMEVNG
-306 DFGRA
+306 FGRA
-311 EAANNTYIADGI
+311 EAANNTYTADGI

-330 ILSGGWFQDGDSAVF
+330 ILRGGRFLDGDSAVF

-354 VTAGSVSGELLTV
+354 ITAGSTSGELLTV
-367 YGIQTRDVADVTA
+367 YGMLTSGVADVTA

-390 TLSPWDAGSSYET
+390 TLSPSAAGSSVET
-403 ESLWARAVSVS
+403 ESLSALAVSVS
-414 DAETVSASGNLLSAH
+414 DAETVSASDNLLSVH
-429 DVHVHSA
+429 DVHVYSA

-473 GLTIYGARAAITGNA
+473 GLTIYGARAAISGNA
-488 EISRNAVSV
+488 EISRNEVSV
-497 KDVTAADLRLY
+497 KDVTSADLRLY
-508 GGRYWAVGSTQNA
+508 GGRYWAVGSAQNA

-554 AYHSGADIS
+554 AYHSGVDNS

-573 VLDSDFAGQFGVA
+573 VLDSKFTGQLGVA

-623 VTADQADVVMNG
+623 VTADQADVVMNC
-635 NTLIAEGVTASDYAQ
+635 NTLIAEGVTASNYSQ

-715 RNDQGTAVTHVV
+715 SNDQGTAETIVV
-727 AAHLDATQAVAE
+727 AAHLYATQAVAE
-739 NNATVVED
+739 NNAMVIKNSSFVGTTVLEGVNQRTENSGVASGNSVSVSKTNFSGTNNVFAVDLVAMKAEVENNSMVVED
-747 SSFTGTT
+747 SSFAGTT
-754 RLWGVRL
+754 ALEGVNL
-761 VAENQGIASE
+761 TTENRG
-771 NHVALS
+771 VVS
-777 GTKFSGTSNVAAVS
+777 GTG
-791 LGATQAET
+791 
-799 ENNVIIVEDSSFTG
+799 
-813 TTSLLGVRLTAENQG
+813 
-828 VASGN
+828 
-833 NVALSG
+833 
-839 TKFSGTSNVA
+839 
-849 TVLLG
+849 
-854 ATQAETENN
+854 
-863 AIVVEDSSF
+863 
-872 TGTTSLLGVQLA
+872 
-884 AEKRGVASGTSVSVS
+884 VSVS

-1010 AGTLVALADGGQVE
+1010 AGTLVSLVDGGQVE
-1024 INNQTVVVSYST
+1024 INNQTVVVSNST

-1049 NVSARI
+1049 DVSARI

-1068 GGVYDVSIKNGTS
+1068 GGVYDVSVKSETS
-1081 TRSGNDVEL
+1081 TRGGNDVEL

-1334 VLYVD
+1334 VFYVD
-1339 GSLRAGRATTEFA
+1339 GSLRAGRATNEFA

-1374 LGALWDLSESLKLDT
+1374 LGALWDLNESLKLDT

>member
-129 LEADANKATLNTS
+129 LEADANKVTLDSNVEAS
-142 ADAAGSYAFSNIF
+142 GGYAFTNIF
-155 ATRIGEATIRNSET
+155 ATRIGEGTIRNSET
-169 VIDDVEINV
+169 VIGDVEINV
-178 TVDPSD
+178 IADPSGESD
-184 VSLEDLGAFWAW
+184 EDLGAFWAW
-196 GAYVDNLSAEA
+196 GAYVNNRSAEA

-221 LSDTKIAA
+221 LSGTKIAA
-229 PKEMYVDGVMTEQV
+229 PEIYVDGVMTQQV
-243 NTVVAEDN
+243 NTVVAEGN
-251 RFVLENLTITT
+251 RFVLENLSIST
-262 DTGYFRGVTTVGA
+262 DDGYFRGVTAFGA
-275 DEAQIDRNKTT
+275 DEVQIHRNATT
-286 VTDLTF
+286 VKDLTL
-292 SSTDFAYVEGMEVY
+292 SPKTFAVVEGMEVY
-306 DFGRA
+306 GFGRA
-311 EAANNTYIADGI
+311 EAANNTYTADGI

-330 ILSGGWFQDGDSAVF
+330 ILSGGWFQDGDSVVF
-345 ANNTVNIAD
+345 ANNTVSIAD

-414 DAETVSASGNLLSAH
+414 DAETVSASDNLLSAH
-429 DVHVHSA
+429 DVYVHSA

-586 GAEVDIRGSADVSN
+586 GAEVDIRGSAVVSN

-608 TADHFSALGASYVGY
+608 TADRFSALGASYVGY
-623 VTADQADVVMNG
+623 EMADQADVVMNG

-677 EMTDATLSGESYV
+677 EMTDATLSGGSSV

-715 RNDQGTAVTHVV
+715 RNDQGTAVTNVV

-754 RLWGVRL
+754 RLW
-761 VAENQGIASE
+761 
-771 NHVALS
+771 
-777 GTKFSGTSNVAAVS
+777 
-791 LGATQAET
+791 
-799 ENNVIIVEDSSFTG
+799 
-813 TTSLLGVRLTAENQG
+813 
-828 VASGN
+828 
-833 NVALSG
+833 
-839 TKFSGTSNVA
+839 
-849 TVLLG
+849 
-854 ATQAETENN
+854 
-863 AIVVEDSSF
+863 
-872 TGTTSLLGVQLA
+872 GVQLA

-985 NDGGTFTNKNTVVSV
+985 NDGGTFTNKNTVASV

-1287 RVNPNWTMAGF
+1287 RVNPNWTLAGF

-1319 EYFGVGFATRYQTDG
+1319 EYFGVGFATRYQSDG

-1352 GRYGQDSA
+1352 GLYGQDSA

-1374 LGALWDLSESLKLDT
+1374 LGAMWGLTERLKLDT

-1414 LDSTV
+1414 LNSTV

>member
-1 MLIAN
+1 MLIEN

-16 AVAAALTLSVQASAA
+16 AVAAALTLSVQANAT
-31 DTLQGK
+31 DTLQGQ
-37 VVADEA
+37 VVADKA
-43 PNYSTQSGK
+43 PNYSAQSGK
-52 QYWVLTGTEQTAE
+52 QYWVLTGAEQTAE

-109 TSTFA
+109 NSTFA
-114 SAVLVMNVWADNVDS
+114 SAVLLMNVWADNVDS
-129 LEADANKATLNTS
+129 LEADANKVALNTS
-142 ADAAGSYAFSNIF
+142 ADAVGSYAFTNIL
-155 ATRIGEATIRNSET
+155 AMKIVDATIRNSET
-169 VIDDVEINV
+169 VINDVEINV

-184 VSLEDLGAFWAW
+184 DSVEDLGAFWAW
-196 GAYVDNLSAEA
+196 GASVDNLSADA

-213 HFSGNSLT
+213 RFSGNSLT
-221 LSDTKIAA
+221 LSGTKIDA
-229 PKEMYVDGVMTEQV
+229 PEIYVDGVMSQQV

-251 RFVLENLTITT
+251 RFVLENLSITT
-262 DTGYFRGVTTVGA
+262 DDGHFRGVTAVGA
-275 DEAQIDRNKTT
+275 DEAQIYRNETT
-286 VTDLTF
+286 VTGLIF
-292 SSTDFAYVEGMEVY
+292 SSTDFASVEGMEVNG
-306 DFGRA
+306 FGRA
-311 EAANNTYIADGI
+311 EAANNTYTADGI

-330 ILSGGWFQDGDSAVF
+330 ILRGGRFLDGDSAVF
-345 ANNTVNIAD
+345 ANNTVNIAN

-367 YGIQTRDVADVTA
+367 YGIQTSDVADVSD

-414 DAETVSASGNLLSAH
+414 DAETVSASDNLLSAH

-446 DTASVSLIGNKVEL
+446 DTASVSLTGNRVEL
-460 SNSETM
+460 SNVES
-466 QSTDFEN
+466 QLDSDFEN
-473 GLTIYGARAAITGNA
+473 GLTIYGARAAISGNA
-488 EISRNAVSV
+488 EISRNEVSV

-508 GGRYWAVGSTQNA
+508 GGRYWAVGLAQNA

-554 AYHSGADIS
+554 AYHSGADNS

-573 VLDSDFAGQFGVA
+573 VLDSKFTGQLGVA
-586 GAEVDIRGSADVSN
+586 GAEVDIRGSAVVSN
-600 NAVELRNV
+600 NAVELSNV
-608 TADHFSALGASYVGY
+608 TADRFYALGASYVGSE
-623 VTADQADVVMNG
+623 TADQADVVMNG
-635 NTLIAEGVTASDYAQ
+635 NTLNAEGVTASDYAQ
-650 FVAARSF
+650 FVAARSL

-677 EMTDATLSGESYV
+677 EMTDATLSGGSSV
-690 MSVSATDAGEA
+690 MSVSATEAGEA

-715 RNDQGTAVTHVV
+715 SNDQGTAVTNVV

-754 RLWGVRL
+754 SLWGVRL
-761 VAENQGIASE
+761 VAENQGVASG
-771 NHVALS
+771 NNVALS

-799 ENNVIIVEDSSFTG
+799 ENNAMLVEDSSFTG
-813 TTSLLGVRLTAENQG
+813 TTSLLGVH
-828 VASGN
+828 
-833 NVALSG
+833 
-839 TKFSGTSNVA
+839 
-849 TVLLG
+849 
-854 ATQAETENN
+854 
-863 AIVVEDSSF
+863 
-872 TGTTSLLGVQLA
+872 LA
-884 AEKRGVASGTSVSVS
+884 AEKQGVASGTSVSVS

-1049 NVSARI
+1049 DVSARI

-1107 GFDTIGLNVTEANK
+1107 GFDTIGLNVTQDNIDQ
-1121 MNAVLTVKKATGGQT
+1121 AVLTVTQAAEGQT
-1136 EFDGVTIEI
+1136 KFDGVTIEI
-1145 ASDDFLDS
+1145 ASDDFLES

-1203 NLFNNKTVKATESSK
+1203 DLFNNKTVKATESSK

-1287 RVNPNWTMAGF
+1287 RINPNWTMAGF

-1374 LGALWDLSESLKLDT
+1374 LGALWDLNESLKLDT

-1398 DDDDVSL
+1398 DDDDVDL

-1468 GDTGVFELGL
+1468 GDTGVFELGM

>member
-1 MLIAN
+1 MLIES

-43 PNYSTQSGK
+43 PNYSAQLGK

-74 NGTVKLP
+74 NGTVQLP

-169 VIDDVEINV
+169 MINDVEINV
-178 TVDPSD
+178 TVDPSG

-251 RFVLENLTITT
+251 RLVLENLTITT

-292 SSTDFAYVEGMEVY
+292 SSTDFAYVEGMEAY

-508 GGRYWAVGSTQNA
+508 GGRYWAIGSTQNA

-586 GAEVDIRGSADVSN
+586 GAEVDIRGSAVVSN
-600 NAVELRNV
+600 NAVQLRNV
-608 TADHFSALGASYVGY
+608 TADRFSALGASYVGY
-623 VTADQADVVMNG
+623 EMADQADVVMNG

-677 EMTDATLSGESYV
+677 EMTDATLSGGSSV

-715 RNDQGTAVTHVV
+715 RNDQGTAVTNVV

-761 VAENQGIASE
+761 VAENQGIASG

-777 GTKFSGTSNVAAVS
+777 GTKFSGS
-791 LGATQAET
+791 
-799 ENNVIIVEDSSFTG
+799 
-813 TTSLLGVRLTAENQG
+813 
-828 VASGN
+828 
-833 NVALSG
+833 
-839 TKFSGTSNVA
+839 SNVA

-863 AIVVEDSSF
+863 AMLVEDSSF

-985 NDGGTFTNKNTVVSV
+985 NDGGTFTDKNTVVSV

-1298 VEAGW
+1298 IEAGW
-1303 ANSASHVEGTR
+1303 ANSAGHVEGTR

>member
-1 MLIAN
+1 MLIEN

-16 AVAAALTLSVQASAA
+16 AVAAALTLSVQANAT
-31 DTLQGK
+31 DTLQGQ
-37 VVADEA
+37 VVADKA
-43 PNYSTQSGK
+43 PNYSAQSGK
-52 QYWVLTGTEQTAE
+52 QYWVLTGAEQTAE

-74 NGTVKLP
+74 NGTVKQA

-109 TSTFA
+109 TSKFD
-114 SAVLVMNVWADNVDS
+114 SAVLFMNVWADNVDS
-129 LEADANKATLNTS
+129 LEADANKVTL
-142 ADAAGSYAFSNIF
+142 DANVEASGGYAFTNIF

-169 VIDDVEINV
+169 VIGDVEINV
-178 TVDPSD
+178 IADPSD
-184 VSLEDLGAFWAW
+184 DSDEDIGAFWAW
-196 GAYVDNLSAEA
+196 GAYVNNPSAEA

-221 LSDTKIAA
+221 LSGTKIAA
-229 PKEMYVDGVMTEQV
+229 PEIYVDGVMTQQA

-251 RFVLENLTITT
+251 RYVLENLSITT
-262 DTGYFRGVTTVGA
+262 DDGHFRGVTAVGA
-275 DEAQIDRNKTT
+275 DEAQIYRNETT
-286 VTDLTF
+286 VTGLIF
-292 SSTDFAYVEGMEVY
+292 SSTDFASVEGMEVNG
-306 DFGRA
+306 FGRA
-311 EAANNTYIADGI
+311 EAANNTYTADGI

-330 ILSGGWFQDGDSAVF
+330 ILRGGRFLDGDSAVF
-345 ANNTVNIAD
+345 ANNTVNITN

-367 YGIQTRDVADVTA
+367 YGIQTSDVADVSA

-414 DAETVSASGNLLSAH
+414 DAETVSASDNLLSVH

-473 GLTIYGARAAITGNA
+473 GLTIYGARAAISGNA
-488 EISRNAVSV
+488 EISRNEVSV

-508 GGRYWAVGSTQNA
+508 GGRYWAVGSAQNA

-554 AYHSGADIS
+554 VYHSGADTS

-573 VLDSDFAGQFGVA
+573 VLDSKFTGQLGVA
-586 GAEVDIRGSADVSN
+586 GAEVDIRGSAVVSN
-600 NAVELRNV
+600 NAVELSNV
-608 TADHFSALGASYVGY
+608 TADRFYALGASYVGSE
-623 VTADQADVVMNG
+623 TADQADVVMNG

-650 FVAARSF
+650 FVAARSL

-677 EMTDATLSGESYV
+677 EMTDATLSGGSSV
-690 MSVSATDAGEA
+690 MSVSATEAGEA

-715 RNDQGTAVTHVV
+715 SNDQGTAVTNVV
-727 AAHLDATQAVAE
+727 AAHLNATQAVAE
-739 NNATVVED
+739 NNATV
-747 SSFTGTT
+747 
-754 RLWGVRL
+754 
-761 VAENQGIASE
+761 
-771 NHVALS
+771 
-777 GTKFSGTSNVAAVS
+777 
-791 LGATQAET
+791 
-799 ENNVIIVEDSSFTG
+799 VEDSSFTG

-863 AIVVEDSSF
+863 AMLVEDSSF
-872 TGTTSLLGVQLA
+872 TGTTSLLGVKLA
-884 AEKRGVASGTSVSVS
+884 AENRGVASGTSVSVS
-899 GATVSGYG
+899 GVEVSGYG

-912 SVYSQDTVEVNN
+912 SVYSQNTVEVDN

-930 DVSMDGEPALIAG
+930 NVSMDGKPALIAG
-943 VDSSGKTVSVQ
+943 VDSLGKTVSVQ

-985 NDGGTFTNKNTVVSV
+985 NDGGTFTNKNTIVSV

-1024 INNQTVVVSYST
+1024 INNQTVVVSNST

-1049 NVSARI
+1049 DVSARI
-1055 NNQTIVLDNATVV
+1055 NNQTIVLDNATVE
-1068 GGVYDVSIKNGTS
+1068 GGVYAVSVKNGTS

-1095 QLSGINEVGSIS
+1095 QLSGTNTVGSIS

-1121 MNAVLTVKKATGGQT
+1121 EKAVLTVTDADAGQM
-1136 EFDGVTIEI
+1136 EFNGVTIEI
-1145 ASDDFLDS
+1145 ASDDFLES

-1172 TVKESHTFI
+1172 TVKESHTFL

-1203 NLFNNKTVKATESSK
+1203 DLFNNKTVKATESSK

-1226 TVAFI
+1226 TVAFV

-1334 VLYVD
+1334 VLYAD

-1374 LGALWDLSESLKLDT
+1374 LGALWDLNESLKLDT
-1389 YARYMVTYL
+1389 YAHYMVTYL

-1405 NNRYNDKLD
+1405 NNRYNDKLE

>member
-1 MLIAN
+1 MLIEN

-16 AVAAALTLSVQASAA
+16 AVGAAPTLSVQASAA

-43 PNYSTQSGK
+43 PNYSAQSGK
-52 QYWVLTGTEQTAE
+52 QYWVLTGAEQTAE

-74 NGTVKLP
+74 NGTVKQA

-88 IYLSEADKAVAN
+88 IYLFEADKAVAN

-109 TSTFA
+109 NSTFA
-114 SAVLVMNVWADNVDS
+114 SAVLLMNVWADNVDS
-129 LEADANKATLNTS
+129 LEADANKVALNTS
-142 ADAAGSYAFSNIF
+142 ADAAGSYAFTNIL
-155 ATRIGEATIRNSET
+155 AMKIVDATIRNSET

-184 VSLEDLGAFWAW
+184 DSVEDLGAFWAW
-196 GAYVDNLSAEA
+196 GAYVNNPSAEA
-207 GMTSSV
+207 EMTSSV
-213 HFSGNSLT
+213 RFSGNSLT
-221 LSDTKIAA
+221 LSGTKIDA
-229 PKEMYVDGVMTEQV
+229 PEIYVDGVLTQQV

-251 RFVLENLTITT
+251 RYVLENLSITT
-262 DTGYFRGVTTVGA
+262 DDGHFRGVTAFGA
-275 DEAQIDRNKTT
+275 DEVQIHRNATT
-286 VTDLTF
+286 AKDLTL
-292 SSTDFAYVEGMEVY
+292 SPKTFAVVEGMEVNG
-306 DFGRA
+306 FGRA
-311 EAANNTYIADGI
+311 EAANNTYTADGI
-323 ELNGSDL
+323 ELNGSAL
-330 ILSGGWFQDGDSAVF
+330 ILRGGRFLDGDSAVF
-345 ANNTVNIAD
+345 SNNTVNIAD
-354 VTAGSVSGELLTV
+354 ITAGSTSGELLTV
-367 YGIQTRDVADVTA
+367 YGMLTSGVADVTA

-390 TLSPWDAGSSYET
+390 TLSPSAVGSSVET
-403 ESLWARAVSVS
+403 ESLSALAVSVF
-414 DAETVSASGNLLSAH
+414 DAETVSASDNLLSAH

-446 DTASVSLIGNKVEL
+446 DTASVSLTGNRVEL
-460 SNSETM
+460 SNVES
-466 QSTDFEN
+466 QLDSDFEN

-554 AYHSGADIS
+554 AYHSGADTS

-573 VLDSDFAGQFGVA
+573 VLDSEFTGQLGVA

-635 NTLIAEGVTASDYAQ
+635 NTLIAEGVTASNYSQ

-715 RNDQGTAVTHVV
+715 SNDQGTAETIVV
-727 AAHLDATQAVAE
+727 AAHLYATQAVAE
-739 NNATVVED
+739 NNAMVIKNSSFVGTTVLEGVNQRTENSGVASGNSVSVSKTNFSGTNNVFAVDLVAMKAEVENNSMVVED
-747 SSFTGTT
+747 SSFAGTT
-754 RLWGVRL
+754 ALEGVNL
-761 VAENQGIASE
+761 TTENRG
-771 NHVALS
+771 VVS
-777 GTKFSGTSNVAAVS
+777 GTGVS
-791 LGATQAET
+791 
-799 ENNVIIVEDSSFTG
+799 I
-813 TTSLLGVRLTAENQG
+813 
-828 VASGN
+828 
-833 NVALSG
+833 
-839 TKFSGTSNVA
+839 
-849 TVLLG
+849 
-854 ATQAETENN
+854 
-863 AIVVEDSSF
+863 
-872 TGTTSLLGVQLA
+872 
-884 AEKRGVASGTSVSVS
+884 S
-899 GATVSGYG
+899 GATVTGYG
-907 LIEAV
+907 LIQAV
-912 SVYSQDTVEVNN
+912 AVQSPNTVEVDN

-930 DVSMDGEPALIAG
+930 DVSMEGEQALIAG
-943 VDSSGKTVSVQ
+943 VAIFGKTVSVQ
-954 NTLVQATEVD
+954 NTFVQAT
-964 IQDNKELKERN
+964 QLTMKDNGERN
-975 VLAGVSAFIT
+975 ALGGVSVEI
-985 NDGGTFTNKNTVVSV
+985 NDGGTFTNENTVVSLL
-1000 NKSDITNGYV
+1000 NNSEITDGYV
-1010 AGTLVALADGGQVE
+1010 AGTLVSLVDGGQVE
-1024 INNQTVVVSYST
+1024 INNQTVVVSNST

-1049 NVSARI
+1049 DVSARI

-1081 TRSGNDVEL
+1081 TRGGNDVEL

-1095 QLSGINEVGSIS
+1095 QLSGINTVGSIS
-1107 GFDTIGLNVTEANK
+1107 GFETIGLNVTEANK
-1121 MNAVLTVKKATGGQT
+1121 EKAVLTVTDADAGQM
-1136 EFDGVTIEI
+1136 EFNGVTIEI
-1145 ASDDFLDS
+1145 ASDDFLES

-1164 GKYTFKDL
+1164 GTYTFTDL
-1172 TVKESHTFI
+1172 TVKESHTFL
-1181 ETTYTADGDVVLGN
+1181 ETTYMADGKVVLDDGN
-1195 GENLTSEN
+1195 SLTSEN
-1203 NLFNNKTVKATESSK
+1203 DLFNNKTVKATESSK

-1287 RVNPNWTMAGF
+1287 RINPNWTMAGF

-1339 GSLRAGRATTEFA
+1339 GSLRAGRATTEYA

-1374 LGALWDLSESLKLDT
+1374 LGALWDLNESLKLDT

-1405 NNRYNDKLD
+1405 NNRYNDKLE

>member
-1 MLIAN
+1 MLIEN

-16 AVAAALTLSVQASAA
+16 AVAAALTLSVQANAT
-31 DTLQGK
+31 DTLQGQ
-37 VVADEA
+37 VVADKA
-43 PNYSTQSGK
+43 PNYSAQSGK
-52 QYWVLTGTEQTAE
+52 QYWVLTGAEQTAE

-109 TSTFA
+109 NSTFA
-114 SAVLVMNVWADNVDS
+114 SAVLLMNVWADNVDS
-129 LEADANKATLNTS
+129 LEADANKVALNTS
-142 ADAAGSYAFSNIF
+142 ADAAGSYAFTNIL
-155 ATRIGEATIRNSET
+155 AMKIVDATIRNSET
-169 VIDDVEINV
+169 VINDVEINV

-184 VSLEDLGAFWAW
+184 DSVEDLGAFWAW
-196 GAYVDNLSAEA
+196 GASVDNLSADA

-221 LSDTKIAA
+221 LSGTKIAA
-229 PKEMYVDGVMTEQV
+229 PEIYVDGVMTQQV

-251 RFVLENLTITT
+251 RYVLENLSITT
-262 DTGYFRGVTTVGA
+262 DDGHFRGVTAFGA
-275 DEAQIDRNKTT
+275 DEVQIHRNATT
-286 VTDLTF
+286 AKDLTL
-292 SSTDFAYVEGMEVY
+292 SPKTFAVVEGMEVNG
-306 DFGRA
+306 FGRA
-311 EAANNTYIADGI
+311 EAANNTYTADGI
-323 ELNGSDL
+323 ELNGSAL
-330 ILSGGWFQDGDSAVF
+330 ILRGGRFLDGDSAVF
-345 ANNTVNIAD
+345 SNNTVNIAD
-354 VTAGSVSGELLTV
+354 ITAGSTSGELLTV
-367 YGIQTRDVADVTA
+367 YGIQTSDVADVSA

-414 DAETVSASGNLLSAH
+414 DAETVSASDNLLSAH

-446 DTASVSLIGNKVEL
+446 DTASVSLTGNKVEL

-473 GLTIYGARAAITGNA
+473 GLTIYGARAAITGSA

-554 AYHSGADIS
+554 AYHSGADNS

-573 VLDSDFAGQFGVA
+573 VLDSKFTGQLGVA

-600 NAVELRNV
+600 NAVELSNV
-608 TADHFSALGASYVGY
+608 TADRFYALGASYVGSE
-623 VTADQADVVMNG
+623 TADQADVVMNG

-650 FVAARSF
+650 FVAARSL

-677 EMTDATLSGESYV
+677 EMTDATLSGGSSV
-690 MSVSATDAGEA
+690 MSVSATEAGEA

-715 RNDQGTAVTHVV
+715 SNDQGTAVTNVV

-747 SSFTGTT
+747 SSFTG
-754 RLWGVRL
+754 
-761 VAENQGIASE
+761 A
-771 NHVALS
+771 
-777 GTKFSGTSNVAAVS
+777 TSS
-791 LGATQAET
+791 
-799 ENNVIIVEDSSFTG
+799 
-813 TTSLLGVRLTAENQG
+813 LGVRLTAENQG

-849 TVLLG
+849 AVSLG

-863 AIVVEDSSF
+863 AMLVEDSSF
-872 TGTTSLLGVQLA
+872 TGTTSLWGVRLA
-884 AEKRGVASGTSVSVS
+884 AENRGVASGTSVSVS
-899 GATVSGYG
+899 GVEVSGYG

-912 SVYSQDTVEVNN
+912 SVYSQNTVEVDN

-930 DVSMDGEPALIAG
+930 NVSMDGKPALIAG
-943 VDSSGKTVSVQ
+943 VDSLGKTVSVQ

-985 NDGGTFTNKNTVVSV
+985 NDGGTFTNKNTIVSV

-1024 INNQTVVVSYST
+1024 INNQTVVVSNST

-1049 NVSARI
+1049 DVSARI
-1055 NNQTIVLDNATVV
+1055 NNQTIVLDNATVE
-1068 GGVYDVSIKNGTS
+1068 GGVYAVSVKNGTS

-1095 QLSGINEVGSIS
+1095 QLSGTNTVGSIS

-1121 MNAVLTVKKATGGQT
+1121 EKAVLTVTDADAGQM
-1136 EFDGVTIEI
+1136 EFNGVTIEI
-1145 ASDDFLDS
+1145 ASDDFLES

-1172 TVKESHTFI
+1172 TVKESHTFL

-1203 NLFNNKTVKATESSK
+1203 DLFNNKTVKATESSK

-1226 TVAFI
+1226 TVAFV

-1334 VLYVD
+1334 VLYAD

-1374 LGALWDLSESLKLDT
+1374 LGALWDLNESLKLDT

-1405 NNRYNDKLD
+1405 NNRYNDKLE

-1468 GDTGVFELGL
+1468 GDTGVFELGM

>member
-1 MLIAN
+1 
-6 LRTKRTLLSL
+6 
-16 AVAAALTLSVQASAA
+16 
-31 DTLQGK
+31 
-37 VVADEA
+37 
-43 PNYSTQSGK
+43 
-52 QYWVLTGTEQTAE
+52 
-65 SNALTINDA
+65 
-74 NGTVKLP
+74 
-81 DQIPVSH
+81 
-88 IYLSEADKAVAN
+88 
-100 GNQMTVGGQ
+100 
-109 TSTFA
+109 
-114 SAVLVMNVWADNVDS
+114 
-129 LEADANKATLNTS
+129 
-142 ADAAGSYAFSNIF
+142 
-155 ATRIGEATIRNSET
+155 
-169 VIDDVEINV
+169 
-178 TVDPSD
+178 
-184 VSLEDLGAFWAW
+184 
-196 GAYVDNLSAEA
+196 
-207 GMTSSV
+207 MTSSV
-213 HFSGNSLT
+213 RFSGNSLT
-221 LSDTKIAA
+221 LSGTKIDA
-229 PKEMYVDGVMTEQV
+229 PEIYVDGVMSQQV

-251 RFVLENLTITT
+251 RFVLENLSITT
-262 DTGYFRGVTTVGA
+262 DDGHFRGVTAVGA
-275 DEAQIDRNKTT
+275 DEAQIYRNETT
-286 VTDLTF
+286 VTGLIF
-292 SSTDFAYVEGMEVY
+292 SSTDFASVEGIEVNG
-306 DFGRA
+306 FGRA
-311 EAANNTYIADGI
+311 EAANNTYTADGI

-330 ILSGGWFQDGDSAVF
+330 ILRGGRFLDGDSAVF
-345 ANNTVNIAD
+345 ANNTVNIAN

-367 YGIQTRDVADVTA
+367 YGIQTSDVADVTA

-390 TLSPWDAGSSYET
+390 TLSPSAVGSSYET

-414 DAETVSASGNLLSAH
+414 DAETVSASDNLLSAH

-446 DTASVSLIGNKVEL
+446 DTASVSLTGNKVEL

-554 AYHSGADIS
+554 AYHSGADNS

-573 VLDSDFAGQFGVA
+573 VLDSKFTGQLGVA
-586 GAEVDIRGSADVSN
+586 GAEVDIRGSAVVSN
-600 NAVELRNV
+600 NAVELSNV
-608 TADHFSALGASYVGY
+608 TADRFYALGASYVGSE
-623 VTADQADVVMNG
+623 TADQADVVMNG

-650 FVAARSF
+650 FVAARSL
-657 FTDGDEEVYGQN
+657 FTYGDEEVYGQN

-677 EMTDATLSGESYV
+677 EMTDATLSGGSSV
-690 MSVSATDAGEA
+690 MSVSATEAGEA

-715 RNDQGTAVTHVV
+715 SNDQGTAVTNVV

-754 RLWGVRL
+754 SLWGVRL
-761 VAENQGIASE
+761 VAENQGVASG
-771 NHVALS
+771 NNVALS

-799 ENNVIIVEDSSFTG
+799 ENNAMLVEDSSFTG
-813 TTSLLGVRLTAENQG
+813 TTSLLGVH
-828 VASGN
+828 
-833 NVALSG
+833 
-839 TKFSGTSNVA
+839 
-849 TVLLG
+849 
-854 ATQAETENN
+854 
-863 AIVVEDSSF
+863 
-872 TGTTSLLGVQLA
+872 LA

-899 GATVSGYG
+899 GVEVSGYG

-985 NDGGTFTNKNTVVSV
+985 NDGGTFTNKNTIVSV

-1024 INNQTVVVSYST
+1024 INNQTVVVSNST

-1049 NVSARI
+1049 DVSARI
-1055 NNQTIVLDNATVV
+1055 NNQTIVLDNATVE
-1068 GGVYDVSIKNGTS
+1068 GGVYAVSVKNGTS

-1095 QLSGINEVGSIS
+1095 QLSGTNTVGSIS

-1121 MNAVLTVKKATGGQT
+1121 EKAVLTVTDADAGQM
-1136 EFDGVTIEI
+1136 EFNGVTIEI
-1145 ASDDFLDS
+1145 ASDDFLES

-1172 TVKESHTFI
+1172 TVKESHTFL

-1203 NLFNNKTVKATESSK
+1203 DLFNNKTVKATESSK

-1226 TVAFI
+1226 TVAFV

-1374 LGALWDLSESLKLDT
+1374 LGALWDLNESLKLDT

-1405 NNRYNDKLD
+1405 NNRYNDKLE

-1419 THAVRAGARLLGD
+1419 THAVRAGTRLLGD

>member
-1 MLIAN
+1 MLIES

-43 PNYSTQSGK
+43 PNYSAQSGK

-74 NGTVKLP
+74 NGTVQLP

-88 IYLSEADKAVAN
+88 IYLSNADKAVAN

-129 LEADANKATLNTS
+129 LEADANKVTLNTS

-169 VIDDVEINV
+169 MIDDVEINV
-178 TVDPSD
+178 TVDPSG

-311 EAANNTYIADGI
+311 EAVNNTYMADGI
-323 ELNGSDL
+323 ELNGSGL

-367 YGIQTRDVADVTA
+367 YGIQTRDVTDVTA

-414 DAETVSASGNLLSAH
+414 DAETVSASDNLLSAH

-586 GAEVDIRGSADVSN
+586 GAEVDIRGSAVVSN

-608 TADHFSALGASYVGY
+608 TADRFSALGASYVGY
-623 VTADQADVVMNG
+623 EMADQADVVMNG

-650 FVAARSF
+650 FVAARPF

-715 RNDQGTAVTHVV
+715 RNDQGTAVTNVV

-761 VAENQGIASE
+761 VAENQGIASG

-777 GTKFSGTSNVAAVS
+777 GTKFSGTSNVAA
-791 LGATQAET
+791 
-799 ENNVIIVEDSSFTG
+799 
-813 TTSLLGVRLTAENQG
+813 
-828 VASGN
+828 
-833 NVALSG
+833 
-839 TKFSGTSNVA
+839 
-849 TVLLG
+849 VLLG

-872 TGTTSLLGVQLA
+872 TGTTSLLGVHLV

-943 VDSSGKTVSVQ
+943 VDSSGKTVTVQ

-1136 EFDGVTIEI
+1136 EFDGVTLEI

-1259 VMQGG
+1259 VMQGE

-1374 LGALWDLSESLKLDT
+1374 LGALWDLNESLKLDT

-1468 GDTGVFELGL
+1468 GDTGIFELGL

>member
-1 MLIAN
+1 MLIEN

-16 AVAAALTLSVQASAA
+16 AVAAALTLSVQANAT
-31 DTLQGK
+31 DTLQGQ
-37 VVADEA
+37 VVADKA
-43 PNYSTQSGK
+43 PNYSAQSGK
-52 QYWVLTGTEQTAE
+52 QYWVLTGAEQTAE

-109 TSTFA
+109 NSTFA
-114 SAVLVMNVWADNVDS
+114 SAVLLMNVWADNVDS
-129 LEADANKATLNTS
+129 LEADANKVALNTS
-142 ADAAGSYAFSNIF
+142 ADAAGSYAFTNIL
-155 ATRIGEATIRNSET
+155 AMKIVDATIRNSET

-184 VSLEDLGAFWAW
+184 DSVEDLGAFWAW
-196 GAYVDNLSAEA
+196 GASVDNLSADA

-213 HFSGNSLT
+213 RFSGNSLT
-221 LSDTKIAA
+221 LSGTKIDA
-229 PKEMYVDGVMTEQV
+229 PEIYVDGVMSQQL

-251 RFVLENLTITT
+251 RFVLENLSITT
-262 DTGYFRGVTTVGA
+262 DDGHFRGVTAVGA
-275 DEAQIDRNKTT
+275 DEAQIYRNETT
-286 VTDLTF
+286 VTGLIF
-292 SSTDFAYVEGMEVY
+292 SSTDFASVEGMEVNG
-306 DFGRA
+306 FGRA
-311 EAANNTYIADGI
+311 EAANNTYTADGI

-330 ILSGGWFQDGDSAVF
+330 ILRGGRFLDGDSAVF
-345 ANNTVNIAD
+345 ANNTVNIAN

-367 YGIQTRDVADVTA
+367 YGIQTSDVADVSA

-390 TLSPWDAGSSYET
+390 TLSPWDASSSYET

-414 DAETVSASGNLLSAH
+414 DAETVSASDNLLSAH

-446 DTASVSLIGNKVEL
+446 DTASVSLTGNKVEL

-554 AYHSGADIS
+554 AYHSGADNS

-573 VLDSDFAGQFGVA
+573 VLDSKFTGQLGVA

-635 NTLIAEGVTASDYAQ
+635 NTLIAEGVTASNYSQ

-715 RNDQGTAVTHVV
+715 SNDQGTAETIVV
-727 AAHLDATQAVAE
+727 AAHLYATQAVAE
-739 NNATVVED
+739 NNAMVIKNSSFVGTTVLEGVNQRTENSGVASGNSVSVSKTNFSGTNNIFAVDLVAMKAEVENNSMVVED
-747 SSFTGTT
+747 SSFAGTT
-754 RLWGVRL
+754 ALEGVNL
-761 VAENQGIASE
+761 TTENRG
-771 NHVALS
+771 VVS
-777 GTKFSGTSNVAAVS
+777 GTGVS
-791 LGATQAET
+791 
-799 ENNVIIVEDSSFTG
+799 I
-813 TTSLLGVRLTAENQG
+813 
-828 VASGN
+828 
-833 NVALSG
+833 
-839 TKFSGTSNVA
+839 
-849 TVLLG
+849 
-854 ATQAETENN
+854 
-863 AIVVEDSSF
+863 
-872 TGTTSLLGVQLA
+872 
-884 AEKRGVASGTSVSVS
+884 S
-899 GATVSGYG
+899 GATVTGYG
-907 LIEAV
+907 LIQAV
-912 SVYSQDTVEVNN
+912 AVQSPNTVEVDN

-930 DVSMDGEPALIAG
+930 DVSMEGERALIAG
-943 VDSSGKTVSVQ
+943 VAIFGKTVSVQ
-954 NTLVQATEVD
+954 NIFVQAT
-964 IQDNKELKERN
+964 QLTMKDNGERN
-975 VLAGVSAFIT
+975 ALGGVSVEIT
-985 NDGGTFTNKNTVVSV
+985 DGGTFTNENTVVSLL
-1000 NKSDITNGYV
+1000 NNSEITDGYV
-1010 AGTLVALADGGQVE
+1010 AGTLVSLVDGGQVE
-1024 INNQTVVVSYST
+1024 INNQTVVVSNST

-1049 NVSARI
+1049 DVSARI

-1068 GGVYDVSIKNGTS
+1068 GGVYDVYVKSETS
-1081 TRSGNDVEL
+1081 TRGGNDVEL

-1095 QLSGINEVGSIS
+1095 QLSGTNKVGSIS

-1121 MNAVLTVKKATGGQT
+1121 EKAVLTVTDADAGQM
-1136 EFDGVTIEI
+1136 EFNGVTIEI
-1145 ASDDFLDS
+1145 ASDDFLES
-1153 SDTYQLINVEG
+1153 SNTYQLINVEG
-1164 GKYTFKDL
+1164 GTYTFTDL

-1181 ETTYTADGDVVLGN
+1181 ETTYMADGKVVLDDGN
-1195 GENLTSEN
+1195 SLTSEN
-1203 NLFNNKTVKATESSK
+1203 DLFNNKTVKATESSK

-1339 GSLRAGRATTEFA
+1339 GSLRAGRATTEYA

-1374 LGALWDLSESLKLDT
+1374 LGALWDLNESLKLDT

-1405 NNRYNDKLD
+1405 NNRYNDKLE

>member
-1 MLIAN
+1 MLIEN

-16 AVAAALTLSVQASAA
+16 AVATALTLSVQANAA

-52 QYWVLTGTEQTAE
+52 QYWVLTGAEQTAE

-74 NGTVKLP
+74 NGTVKQAN
-81 DQIPVSH
+81 QIPVSH

-100 GNQMTVGGQ
+100 GNQMTIGGQ

-114 SAVLVMNVWADNVDS
+114 SAFLVMNVWADNVDS
-129 LEADANKATLNTS
+129 LEADANEVTL
-142 ADAAGSYAFSNIF
+142 DANVEASGGYAFTNIF

-169 VIDDVEINV
+169 VIGDVEINLIA
-178 TVDPSD
+178 DPSD
-184 VSLEDLGAFWAW
+184 DSDEDIGAFWAW
-196 GAYVDNLSAEA
+196 GAYVNNPSAEA
-207 GMTSSV
+207 EMTSSAR
-213 HFSGNSLT
+213 FSGNSLT
-221 LSDTKIAA
+221 LSGTKIDA
-229 PKEMYVDGVMTEQV
+229 PEIYVDGVLTQQV

-251 RFVLENLTITT
+251 RYVLENLSITT
-262 DTGYFRGVTTVGA
+262 DDGHFRGVTAFGA
-275 DEAQIDRNKTT
+275 DEVQIYRNETT
-286 VTDLTF
+286 VTGLIF
-292 SSTDFAYVEGMEVY
+292 SSTDFASVEGMEVNG
-306 DFGRA
+306 FGRA
-311 EAANNTYIADGI
+311 EAANNTYTADGI

-330 ILSGGWFQDGDSAVF
+330 ILRGGRFLDGDSAVF
-345 ANNTVNIAD
+345 ANNTVNIAN

-367 YGIQTRDVADVTA
+367 YGIQTSDVADVSA

-414 DAETVSASGNLLSAH
+414 DAETVSASDNLLSVH

-473 GLTIYGARAAITGNA
+473 GLTIYGARAAISGNA
-488 EISRNAVSV
+488 EISRNEVSV

-508 GGRYWAVGSTQNA
+508 GGRYWAVGSAQNA

-554 AYHSGADIS
+554 VYHSGADTS

-573 VLDSDFAGQFGVA
+573 VLDSKFTGQLGVA
-586 GAEVDIRGSADVSN
+586 GAEVDIRGSAVVSN
-600 NAVELRNV
+600 NAVELSNV
-608 TADHFSALGASYVGY
+608 TADRFYALGASYVGSE
-623 VTADQADVVMNG
+623 TADQADVVMNG

-650 FVAARSF
+650 FVAARSL

-677 EMTDATLSGESYV
+677 EMTDATLSGGSSV
-690 MSVSATDAGEA
+690 MSVSATEAGEA

-715 RNDQGTAVTHVV
+715 SNDQGTAVTNVV

-754 RLWGVRL
+754 
-761 VAENQGIASE
+761 
-771 NHVALS
+771 
-777 GTKFSGTSNVAAVS
+777 
-791 LGATQAET
+791 
-799 ENNVIIVEDSSFTG
+799 
-813 TTSLLGVRLTAENQG
+813 SLLGVRLTAENQG
-828 VASGN
+828 GASGN
-833 NVALSG
+833 NVAL
-839 TKFSGTSNVA
+839 SGTSNVA

-863 AIVVEDSSF
+863 AMLVEDSSF

-884 AEKRGVASGTSVSVS
+884 AENRGVASGTSVSVS
-899 GATVSGYG
+899 GVEVSGYG

-912 SVYSQDTVEVNN
+912 SVYSQNTVEVDN

-930 DVSMDGEPALIAG
+930 NVSMDGKPALIAG
-943 VDSSGKTVSVQ
+943 VDSLGKTVSVQ

-985 NDGGTFTNKNTVVSV
+985 NDGGIFTNKNSIVSV

-1024 INNQTVVVSYST
+1024 INNQTVVVSNST

-1049 NVSARI
+1049 DVSARI
-1055 NNQTIVLDNATVV
+1055 NNQTIVLDNATVE
-1068 GGVYDVSIKNGTS
+1068 GGVYAVSVKNGTS

-1095 QLSGINEVGSIS
+1095 QLSGTNTVGSIS

-1121 MNAVLTVKKATGGQT
+1121 EKAVLTVTQAAEGQT
-1136 EFDGVTIEI
+1136 KFDGVTIEI
-1145 ASDDFLDS
+1145 ASDDFLES

-1203 NLFNNKTVKATESSK
+1203 DLFNNKTVKATESSK

-1287 RVNPNWTMAGF
+1287 RINPNWTMAGF

-1374 LGALWDLSESLKLDT
+1374 LGALWDLNESLKLDT

-1398 DDDDVSL
+1398 DDDDVDL

>member
-1 MLIAN
+1 
-6 LRTKRTLLSL
+6 
-16 AVAAALTLSVQASAA
+16 
-31 DTLQGK
+31 
-37 VVADEA
+37 
-43 PNYSTQSGK
+43 
-52 QYWVLTGTEQTAE
+52 
-65 SNALTINDA
+65 
-74 NGTVKLP
+74 
-81 DQIPVSH
+81 
-88 IYLSEADKAVAN
+88 
-100 GNQMTVGGQ
+100 
-109 TSTFA
+109 
-114 SAVLVMNVWADNVDS
+114 
-129 LEADANKATLNTS
+129 
-142 ADAAGSYAFSNIF
+142 
-155 ATRIGEATIRNSET
+155 
-169 VIDDVEINV
+169 
-178 TVDPSD
+178 
-184 VSLEDLGAFWAW
+184 
-196 GAYVDNLSAEA
+196 
-207 GMTSSV
+207 
-213 HFSGNSLT
+213 
-221 LSDTKIAA
+221 
-229 PKEMYVDGVMTEQV
+229 
-243 NTVVAEDN
+243 
-251 RFVLENLTITT
+251 
-262 DTGYFRGVTTVGA
+262 
-275 DEAQIDRNKTT
+275 
-286 VTDLTF
+286 
-292 SSTDFAYVEGMEVY
+292 
-306 DFGRA
+306 
-311 EAANNTYIADGI
+311 
-323 ELNGSDL
+323 
-330 ILSGGWFQDGDSAVF
+330 
-345 ANNTVNIAD
+345 
-354 VTAGSVSGELLTV
+354 
-367 YGIQTRDVADVTA
+367 
-380 NATTVTLDKI
+380 
-390 TLSPWDAGSSYET
+390 
-403 ESLWARAVSVS
+403 
-414 DAETVSASGNLLSAH
+414 
-429 DVHVHSA
+429 
-436 ILSAAYVSGE
+436 
-446 DTASVSLIGNKVEL
+446 
-460 SNSETM
+460 M

-473 GLTIYGARAAITGNA
+473 GLTIYGARAAISGNA
-488 EISRNAVSV
+488 EISRNEVSV
-497 KDVTAADLRLY
+497 KDVTSADLRLY
-508 GGRYWAVGSTQNA
+508 GGRYWAVGSAQNA

-554 AYHSGADIS
+554 VYHSGADTS

-573 VLDSDFAGQFGVA
+573 VLDSKFTGQLGVA
-586 GAEVDIRGSADVSN
+586 AAEVDIRGSAVVSN
-600 NAVELRNV
+600 NAVELSNV
-608 TADHFSALGASYVGY
+608 TADRFYALGASYVGSD
-623 VTADQADVVMNG
+623 TADQADVVMNG

-677 EMTDATLSGESYV
+677 EMTDATLSGGSSV
-690 MSVSATDAGEA
+690 MSVSATEAGEA

-715 RNDQGTAVTHVV
+715 SNDQGTAVTNVV

-739 NNATVVED
+739 NNATV
-747 SSFTGTT
+747 
-754 RLWGVRL
+754 
-761 VAENQGIASE
+761 
-771 NHVALS
+771 
-777 GTKFSGTSNVAAVS
+777 
-791 LGATQAET
+791 
-799 ENNVIIVEDSSFTG
+799 VEDSSFTG

-839 TKFSGTSNVA
+839 TSNVA

-863 AIVVEDSSF
+863 AMLVEDSSF

-884 AEKRGVASGTSVSVS
+884 AENRGVASGTSVSVS
-899 GATVSGYG
+899 GVEVSGYG

-985 NDGGTFTNKNTVVSV
+985 NDGGTFTNKNTIVSV
-1000 NKSDITNGYV
+1000 SKSGITNGYV

-1049 NVSARI
+1049 DVSARI

-1107 GFDTIGLNVTEANK
+1107 GFDTIGLNVTQDNIDQ
-1121 MNAVLTVKKATGGQT
+1121 AVLTVTQAAEGQT
-1136 EFDGVTIEI
+1136 KFDGVTIEI
-1145 ASDDFLDS
+1145 ASDDFLES

-1172 TVKESHTFI
+1172 TVKESHTFL
-1181 ETTYTADGDVVLGN
+1181 ETTYTAKGDVVLGN
-1195 GENLTSEN
+1195 GNSLTSDNE
-1203 NLFNNKTVKATESSK
+1203 LFNNKTVKATESSK

-1287 RVNPNWTMAGF
+1287 RINPNWTMAGF

-1374 LGALWDLSESLKLDT
+1374 LGALWDLNESLKLDT

-1398 DDDDVSL
+1398 DDDDVDL

-1441 GAAYEHVFDGDAESA
+1441 GAAYEHVFDGDAESS

>member
-1 MLIAN
+1 MLIEN

-16 AVAAALTLSVQASAA
+16 AVAAALTLSVQANAT
-31 DTLQGK
+31 DTLQGQ
-37 VVADEA
+37 VVADKA
-43 PNYSTQSGK
+43 PNYSAQSGK
-52 QYWVLTGTEQTAE
+52 QYWVLTGAEQTAE

-74 NGTVKLP
+74 NGTVKQA

-88 IYLSEADKAVAN
+88 IYLSEADKTVAN

-109 TSTFA
+109 TSKFD
-114 SAVLVMNVWADNVDS
+114 SAVLFMNVWADNVDS
-129 LEADANKATLNTS
+129 LEVDANKVTL
-142 ADAAGSYAFSNIF
+142 DANVEASGGYAFTNIF

-169 VIDDVEINV
+169 VIGDVEINLIA
-178 TVDPSD
+178 DPSD
-184 VSLEDLGAFWAW
+184 DSDEDIGAFWAW
-196 GAYVDNLSAEA
+196 GAYVNNPSAEA

-213 HFSGNSLT
+213 RFSGNSLT
-221 LSDTKIAA
+221 LSGTKIDA
-229 PKEMYVDGVMTEQV
+229 PEIYVDGVMTQQV

-251 RFVLENLTITT
+251 RFVLENLSITT
-262 DTGYFRGVTTVGA
+262 DDGHFRGVTAFGA
-275 DEAQIDRNKTT
+275 DEVQIHRNATT
-286 VTDLTF
+286 AKDLTL
-292 SSTDFAYVEGMEVY
+292 SPKTFAVVEGMEVNG
-306 DFGRA
+306 FGRA
-311 EAANNTYIADGI
+311 EAANNTYTADGI

-330 ILSGGWFQDGDSAVF
+330 ILRGGRFLDGDSAVF
-345 ANNTVNIAD
+345 ANNTVNIAN

-367 YGIQTRDVADVTA
+367 YGIQTSDVADVSA

-414 DAETVSASGNLLSAH
+414 DAETVSASDNLLSVH

-473 GLTIYGARAAITGNA
+473 GLTIYGARAAISGNA
-488 EISRNAVSV
+488 EISRNEVSV
-497 KDVTAADLRLY
+497 KDVTATDLRLY
-508 GGRYWAVGSTQNA
+508 GGRYWAVGSAQNA

-554 AYHSGADIS
+554 VYHSGADTS

-573 VLDSDFAGQFGVA
+573 VLDSKFTGQLGVA
-586 GAEVDIRGSADVSN
+586 GAEVDIRGSAVVSN
-600 NAVELRNV
+600 NAVELSNV
-608 TADHFSALGASYVGY
+608 TADRFYALGASYVGSE
-623 VTADQADVVMNG
+623 TADQADVVMNG

-650 FVAARSF
+650 FVAARSL

-677 EMTDATLSGESYV
+677 EMTDATLSGGSSV
-690 MSVSATDAGEA
+690 MSVSATEAGEA

-715 RNDQGTAVTHVV
+715 SNDQGTAVTNVV
-727 AAHLDATQAVAE
+727 ATHLDATQAVAE
-739 NNATVVED
+739 NNATV
-747 SSFTGTT
+747 
-754 RLWGVRL
+754 
-761 VAENQGIASE
+761 
-771 NHVALS
+771 
-777 GTKFSGTSNVAAVS
+777 
-791 LGATQAET
+791 
-799 ENNVIIVEDSSFTG
+799 VEDSSFTG

-863 AIVVEDSSF
+863 AMLVEDSSF

-884 AEKRGVASGTSVSVS
+884 AENRGVASGTSVTVS
-899 GATVSGYG
+899 GVEVSGYG

-912 SVYSQDTVEVNN
+912 SVYSQNTVEVDN

-930 DVSMDGEPALIAG
+930 NVSMDGKPALIAG
-943 VDSSGKTVSVQ
+943 VDSLGKTVSVQ

-985 NDGGTFTNKNTVVSV
+985 NDGGTFTNKNTIVLV

-1024 INNQTVVVSYST
+1024 INNQTVVVSNST

-1049 NVSARI
+1049 DVSARI
-1055 NNQTIVLDNATVV
+1055 NNQTIVLDNATVE
-1068 GGVYDVSIKNGTS
+1068 GGVYAVSVKNGTS

-1095 QLSGINEVGSIS
+1095 QLSGTNTVGSIS

-1121 MNAVLTVKKATGGQT
+1121 ENAVLTVTDADAGQM
-1136 EFDGVTIEI
+1136 EFNGVTIEI
-1145 ASDDFLDS
+1145 ASDDFLES

-1172 TVKESHTFI
+1172 TVKESHTFL

-1203 NLFNNKTVKATESSK
+1203 DLFNNKTVKATESSK

-1226 TVAFI
+1226 TVAFV

-1334 VLYVD
+1334 VLYAD

-1374 LGALWDLSESLKLDT
+1374 LGALWDLNESLKLDT

-1405 NNRYNDKLD
+1405 NNRYNDKLE

-1478 RIRPSLESNWAVDL
+1478 RIRPSLESSWAVDL

>member
-1 MLIAN
+1 MLIEN

-43 PNYSTQSGK
+43 PNYSAQSGK
-52 QYWVLTGTEQTAE
+52 QYWVLTGAEQTAE

-74 NGTVKLP
+74 NGTVKQA

-88 IYLSEADKAVAN
+88 IYLFEADKVVAN

-129 LEADANKATLNTS
+129 LEADANKVTLNTS
-142 ADAAGSYAFSNIF
+142 ADAAGSYAFSNIL

-178 TVDPSD
+178 TVDSSD

-262 DTGYFRGVTTVGA
+262 DRGYFRGVTAVGA
-275 DEAQIDRNKTT
+275 DEAQIHRNETT
-286 VTDLTF
+286 VTGLIF
-292 SSTDFAYVEGMEVY
+292 SSTDFASVEGMEVNG
-306 DFGRA
+306 FGRA
-311 EAANNTYIADGI
+311 EAANNTYTADGI

-330 ILSGGWFQDGDSAVF
+330 ILRGGRFLDGDSAVF
-345 ANNTVNIAD
+345 ANNTVNIAN

-367 YGIQTRDVADVTA
+367 YGIQTSDVADVSA

-414 DAETVSASGNLLSAH
+414 DAETVSASDNLLSAH

-446 DTASVSLIGNKVEL
+446 DTASVSLTGNKVEL

-554 AYHSGADIS
+554 AYHSGADNS

-573 VLDSDFAGQFGVA
+573 VLDSKFTGQLGVA
-586 GAEVDIRGSADVSN
+586 GAEVDIRGSAVVSN
-600 NAVELRNV
+600 NAVELSNV
-608 TADHFSALGASYVGY
+608 TADRFYALGASYVGSE
-623 VTADQADVVMNG
+623 TADQADVVMNG

-650 FVAARSF
+650 FVAARSL

-677 EMTDATLSGESYV
+677 EMTDATLSGGSSV
-690 MSVSATDAGEA
+690 MSVSATEAGEA

-715 RNDQGTAVTHVV
+715 DNNQADTASEVIAVD
-727 AAHLDATQAVAE
+727 LDAMQAEVE
-739 NNATVVED
+739 NNSMV
-747 SSFTGTT
+747 
-754 RLWGVRL
+754 
-761 VAENQGIASE
+761 
-771 NHVALS
+771 
-777 GTKFSGTSNVAAVS
+777 
-791 LGATQAET
+791 
-799 ENNVIIVEDSSFTG
+799 VEDSSFTG
-813 TTSLLGVRLTAENQG
+813 TTSLLGVQLAVENRG

-839 TKFSGTSNVA
+839 TEFSGTSNVA
-849 TVLLG
+849 AVFLG
-854 ATQAETENN
+854 ATQAEAENN
-863 AIVVEDSSF
+863 AMVVEDSSF

-884 AEKRGVASGTSVSVS
+884 AENRGVASGTSVSVS
-899 GATVSGYG
+899 GVEVSGYG

-943 VDSSGKTVSVQ
+943 VDGSGKTVSVQ

-1049 NVSARI
+1049 DVSARI

-1107 GFDTIGLNVTEANK
+1107 GFDTIGLNVTQDNIDQ
-1121 MNAVLTVKKATGGQT
+1121 AVLTVTQAAEGQT
-1136 EFDGVTIEI
+1136 KFDGVTIEI
-1145 ASDDFLDS
+1145 ASDDFLES

-1203 NLFNNKTVKATESSK
+1203 DLFNNKTVKATESSK

-1374 LGALWDLSESLKLDT
+1374 LGALWDLNESLKLDT

-1398 DDDDVSL
+1398 DDDDVDL

>member
-1 MLIAN
+1 MLIEN

-16 AVAAALTLSVQASAA
+16 AVAAALTLSVQANAT
-31 DTLQGK
+31 DTLQGQ
-37 VVADEA
+37 VVADKA
-43 PNYSTQSGK
+43 PNYSAQSGK
-52 QYWVLTGTEQTAE
+52 QYWVLTGAEQTAE

-109 TSTFA
+109 NSTFA
-114 SAVLVMNVWADNVDS
+114 SAVLLMNVWADNVDS
-129 LEADANKATLNTS
+129 LEADANKVALNTS
-142 ADAAGSYAFSNIF
+142 SDAAGSYAFTNIL
-155 ATRIGEATIRNSET
+155 AMKIVDATIRNSET

-184 VSLEDLGAFWAW
+184 DSVEDLGAFWAW
-196 GAYVDNLSAEA
+196 GASVDNLSADA

-213 HFSGNSLT
+213 RFSGNSLT
-221 LSDTKIAA
+221 LSGTKIDA
-229 PKEMYVDGVMTEQV
+229 PEIYVDGVMSQQV

-251 RFVLENLTITT
+251 RFVLENLSITT
-262 DTGYFRGVTTVGA
+262 DDGHFRGVTAVGA
-275 DEAQIDRNKTT
+275 DEAQIYRNETT
-286 VTDLTF
+286 VTGLIF
-292 SSTDFAYVEGMEVY
+292 SSTDFASVEGMEVNG
-306 DFGRA
+306 FGRA
-311 EAANNTYIADGI
+311 EAANNTYTADGI

-330 ILSGGWFQDGDSAVF
+330 ILRGGRFLDGDSAVF
-345 ANNTVNIAD
+345 ANNTVKIAN

-367 YGIQTRDVADVTA
+367 YGIQTSDVADVSA

-414 DAETVSASGNLLSAH
+414 DAETVSASDNLLSAH

-446 DTASVSLIGNKVEL
+446 DTASVSLTGNKVEL

-554 AYHSGADIS
+554 AYHSGADNS

-573 VLDSDFAGQFGVA
+573 VLDSKFTGQLGVA

-635 NTLIAEGVTASDYAQ
+635 NTLIAEGVTASNYSQ

-715 RNDQGTAVTHVV
+715 SNDQGTAETIVV
-727 AAHLDATQAVAE
+727 AAHLYATQAVAE
-739 NNATVVED
+739 NNAMVIKN
-747 SSFTGTT
+747 SSFVGTT
-754 RLWGVRL
+754 VLEGV
-761 VAENQGIASE
+761 NQR
-771 NHVALS
+771 
-777 GTKFSGTSNVAAVS
+777 
-791 LGATQAET
+791 T
-799 ENNVIIVEDSSFTG
+799 ENS
-813 TTSLLGVRLTAENQG
+813 G

-833 NVALSG
+833 SVSVSKTN
-839 TKFSGTSNVA
+839 FSGTNNVFA
-849 TVLLG
+849 VDLV
-854 ATQAETENN
+854 AMKAEVENN
-863 AIVVEDSSF
+863 SMVVEDSAF
-872 TGTTSLLGVQLA
+872 AGTTALEGVNLTT
-884 AEKRGVASGTSVSVS
+884 ENRGVVSGTGVSIS
-899 GATVSGYG
+899 GATVTGYG
-907 LIEAV
+907 LIQAV
-912 SVYSQDTVEVNN
+912 AVQSPNTVEVDN

-930 DVSMDGEPALIAG
+930 DVSMEGEQALIAG
-943 VDSSGKTVSVQ
+943 VAIFGKTVSVQ
-954 NTLVQATEVD
+954 NTFVQAT
-964 IQDNKELKERN
+964 QLTMKDNGERN
-975 VLAGVSAFIT
+975 ALGGVSVEI
-985 NDGGTFTNKNTVVSV
+985 NDGGTFTNENTVVSLL
-1000 NKSDITNGYV
+1000 NNSEITDGYV
-1010 AGTLVALADGGQVE
+1010 AGTLVSLVDGGQVE
-1024 INNQTVVVSYST
+1024 INNQTVVVSNST

-1049 NVSARI
+1049 DVSARI

-1068 GGVYDVSIKNGTS
+1068 GGVYDVSVKSETS

-1095 QLSGINEVGSIS
+1095 QLSGTNKVGSIS

-1121 MNAVLTVKKATGGQT
+1121 EKAVLTVTDADAGQM
-1136 EFDGVTIEI
+1136 EFNGVTIEI
-1145 ASDDFLDS
+1145 ASDDFLES

-1172 TVKESHTFI
+1172 TVKESHTFL
-1181 ETTYTADGDVVLGN
+1181 ETTYTAKGDVVLGN
-1195 GENLTSEN
+1195 GNSLTSDNE
-1203 NLFNNKTVKATESSK
+1203 LFNNKTVKATESSK

-1334 VLYVD
+1334 VLYAD

-1374 LGALWDLSESLKLDT
+1374 LGAMWGINESLKLDT

-1405 NNRYNDKLD
+1405 NNRYNDKLE

>member
-1 MLIAN
+1 MLIAD

-43 PNYSTQSGK
+43 PNYSAQSGK

-74 NGTVKLP
+74 NGTVQLP

-88 IYLSEADKAVAN
+88 IYLSDADKAVAN

-129 LEADANKATLNTS
+129 LEADANKVTLNTS

-169 VIDDVEINV
+169 VINDVEINV

-311 EAANNTYIADGI
+311 EAANNTYMADGI

-586 GAEVDIRGSADVSN
+586 GAEVDIRGSAVVSN

-608 TADHFSALGASYVGY
+608 TADRFSALGASYVGY
-623 VTADQADVVMNG
+623 EMADQADVVMNG

-677 EMTDATLSGESYV
+677 EMTDATLSGGSSV

-715 RNDQGTAVTHVV
+715 RNDQGTAVTNVV

-754 RLWGVRL
+754 
-761 VAENQGIASE
+761 
-771 NHVALS
+771 
-777 GTKFSGTSNVAAVS
+777 
-791 LGATQAET
+791 
-799 ENNVIIVEDSSFTG
+799 
-813 TTSLLGVRLTAENQG
+813 SLLGVH
-828 VASGN
+828 
-833 NVALSG
+833 
-839 TKFSGTSNVA
+839 
-849 TVLLG
+849 
-854 ATQAETENN
+854 
-863 AIVVEDSSF
+863 
-872 TGTTSLLGVQLA
+872 LA

-985 NDGGTFTNKNTVVSV
+985 NDGGTFTDKNTVVSV

-1024 INNQTVVVSYST
+1024 INYQTVVVSYST

-1203 NLFNNKTVKATESSK
+1203 NLFNNKTVKATENSK

-1264 STHYNTGSYVD
+1264 SKHYNTGSYVD

-1389 YARYMVTYL
+1389 YARYMVTFL

-1405 NNRYNDKLD
+1405 NNRYDDRLE

-1419 THAVRAGARLLGD
+1419 THAVRAGARFLGD

>member
-1 MLIAN
+1 MLIEN

-16 AVAAALTLSVQASAA
+16 AVAAALTLSVQANAT
-31 DTLQGK
+31 DTLQGQ
-37 VVADEA
+37 VVADKA
-43 PNYSTQSGK
+43 PNYSAQSGK
-52 QYWVLTGTEQTAE
+52 QYWVLTGAEQTAE

-74 NGTVKLP
+74 NGTVKQA

-109 TSTFA
+109 TSKFD
-114 SAVLVMNVWADNVDS
+114 SAVLFMNVWADNVDS
-129 LEADANKATLNTS
+129 LEVDANKVTL
-142 ADAAGSYAFSNIF
+142 DANVEASGGYAFTNIF

-169 VIDDVEINV
+169 VIGDVEINLIA
-178 TVDPSD
+178 DPSD
-184 VSLEDLGAFWAW
+184 DSDEDIGAFWAW
-196 GAYVDNLSAEA
+196 GAYVNNPSAEA

-213 HFSGNSLT
+213 RFSGNSLT
-221 LSDTKIAA
+221 LSGTKIAA
-229 PKEMYVDGVMTEQV
+229 PEIYVDGVMTQQV

-251 RFVLENLTITT
+251 RYVLENLSITT
-262 DTGYFRGVTTVGA
+262 DDGHFRGVTAVGA
-275 DEAQIDRNKTT
+275 DEAQIYRNETT
-286 VTDLTF
+286 VTGLIF
-292 SSTDFAYVEGMEVY
+292 SSTDFASVEGMEVNG
-306 DFGRA
+306 FGRA
-311 EAANNTYIADGI
+311 EAANNTYTADGI

-330 ILSGGWFQDGDSAVF
+330 ILRGGRFLDGDSAVF
-345 ANNTVNIAD
+345 ANNTVNIAN

-367 YGIQTRDVADVTA
+367 YGIQTSDVADVSA

-414 DAETVSASGNLLSAH
+414 DAETVSASDNLLSVH

-473 GLTIYGARAAITGNA
+473 GLTIYGARAAISGNA
-488 EISRNAVSV
+488 EISRNEVSV

-508 GGRYWAVGSTQNA
+508 GGRYWAVGSAQNA

-554 AYHSGADIS
+554 VYHSGADTS

-573 VLDSDFAGQFGVA
+573 VLDSKFTGQLGVA
-586 GAEVDIRGSADVSN
+586 GAEVDIRGSAVVSN
-600 NAVELRNV
+600 NAVELSNV
-608 TADHFSALGASYVGY
+608 TADRFYALGASYVGSE
-623 VTADQADVVMNG
+623 TADQADVVMNG

-650 FVAARSF
+650 FVAARSL

-677 EMTDATLSGESYV
+677 EMTDATLSGGSSV
-690 MSVSATDAGEA
+690 MSVSATEAGEA

-715 RNDQGTAVTHVV
+715 SNDQGTAVTNVV

-739 NNATVVED
+739 NNATV
-747 SSFTGTT
+747 
-754 RLWGVRL
+754 
-761 VAENQGIASE
+761 
-771 NHVALS
+771 
-777 GTKFSGTSNVAAVS
+777 
-791 LGATQAET
+791 
-799 ENNVIIVEDSSFTG
+799 VEDSSFTG

-863 AIVVEDSSF
+863 AMLVEDSSF
-872 TGTTSLLGVQLA
+872 TGTTSLLGVKLA
-884 AEKRGVASGTSVSVS
+884 AENRGVASGTSVSVS
-899 GATVSGYG
+899 GVEVSGYG

-912 SVYSQDTVEVNN
+912 SVYSQNTVEVDN

-930 DVSMDGEPALIAG
+930 NVSMDGKPALIAG
-943 VDSSGKTVSVQ
+943 VDSLGKTVSVQ

-985 NDGGTFTNKNTVVSV
+985 NDGGTFTNKNTIVSV
-1000 NKSDITNGYV
+1000 NKSGITNGYV

-1049 NVSARI
+1049 DVSARI

-1068 GGVYDVSIKNGTS
+1068 GGVYDVSVKSETS

-1095 QLSGINEVGSIS
+1095 QLSGTNTVGSIS

-1121 MNAVLTVKKATGGQT
+1121 EKAVLTVTDADAGQM
-1136 EFDGVTIEI
+1136 EFNGVTIEI
-1145 ASDDFLDS
+1145 ASDDFLES

-1203 NLFNNKTVKATESSK
+1203 DLFNNKTVKATESSK

-1226 TVAFI
+1226 TVAFV

-1334 VLYVD
+1334 VLYAD

-1374 LGALWDLSESLKLDT
+1374 LGALWDLNESLKLDT

-1398 DDDDVSL
+1398 DDDDVDL
-1405 NNRYNDKLD
+1405 NNRYNDKLE

>member
-129 LEADANKATLNTS
+129 LEADANKVTLDSNVEAS
-142 ADAAGSYAFSNIF
+142 GGYAFTNIF
-155 ATRIGEATIRNSET
+155 ATRIGEGTIRNSET
-169 VIDDVEINV
+169 VIGDVEINV
-178 TVDPSD
+178 IADPSGESD
-184 VSLEDLGAFWAW
+184 EDLGAFWAW
-196 GAYVDNLSAEA
+196 GAYVNNRSAEA

-221 LSDTKIAA
+221 LSGTKIAA
-229 PKEMYVDGVMTEQV
+229 PEIYVDGVMTQQV
-243 NTVVAEDN
+243 NTVVAEGN
-251 RFVLENLTITT
+251 RFVLENLSIST
-262 DTGYFRGVTTVGA
+262 DDGYFRGVTAFGA
-275 DEAQIDRNKTT
+275 DEVQIHRNATT
-286 VTDLTF
+286 VKDLTL
-292 SSTDFAYVEGMEVY
+292 SPKTFAVVEGMEVY
-306 DFGRA
+306 GFGRA
-311 EAANNTYIADGI
+311 EAANNTYTADGI

-345 ANNTVNIAD
+345 ANNTVSIAD

-390 TLSPWDAGSSYET
+390 TLSPWDAGSSHET

-414 DAETVSASGNLLSAH
+414 DAETVSASDNLLSAH

-586 GAEVDIRGSADVSN
+586 GAEVDIRGSAVVSN

-608 TADHFSALGASYVGY
+608 TADRFSALGASYVGY
-623 VTADQADVVMNG
+623 EMADQADVVMNG

-677 EMTDATLSGESYV
+677 EMTDATLSGGSSV

-715 RNDQGTAVTHVV
+715 RNDQGTAGTNVV

-754 RLWGVRL
+754 
-761 VAENQGIASE
+761 
-771 NHVALS
+771 
-777 GTKFSGTSNVAAVS
+777 
-791 LGATQAET
+791 
-799 ENNVIIVEDSSFTG
+799 
-813 TTSLLGVRLTAENQG
+813 SLLGVH
-828 VASGN
+828 
-833 NVALSG
+833 
-839 TKFSGTSNVA
+839 
-849 TVLLG
+849 
-854 ATQAETENN
+854 
-863 AIVVEDSSF
+863 
-872 TGTTSLLGVQLA
+872 LA

-1136 EFDGVTIEI
+1136 EFDGVTLEI

-1203 NLFNNKTVKATESSK
+1203 NLFNNKTVRATESSK

-1374 LGALWDLSESLKLDT
+1374 LGALWDLNESLKLDT

>member
-16 AVAAALTLSVQASAA
+16 AVAAALTLSVQVSAA

-129 LEADANKATLNTS
+129 LEADANKVTLDSNVEAS
-142 ADAAGSYAFSNIF
+142 GGYAFTNIF
-155 ATRIGEATIRNSET
+155 ATRIGEGTIRNSET
-169 VIDDVEINV
+169 VIGDVEINV
-178 TVDPSD
+178 IADPSGESD
-184 VSLEDLGAFWAW
+184 EDLGAFWAW
-196 GAYVDNLSAEA
+196 GAYVNNRSAEA

-221 LSDTKIAA
+221 LSGTKIAA
-229 PKEMYVDGVMTEQV
+229 PEIYVDGVMTQQV
-243 NTVVAEDN
+243 NTVVAEGN
-251 RFVLENLTITT
+251 RFVLENLSIST
-262 DTGYFRGVTTVGA
+262 DDGYFRGVTAFGA
-275 DEAQIDRNKTT
+275 DEVQIHRNATT
-286 VTDLTF
+286 VKDLTL
-292 SSTDFAYVEGMEVY
+292 SPKTFAVVEGMEVY
-306 DFGRA
+306 GFGRA
-311 EAANNTYIADGI
+311 EAANNTYTADGI

-345 ANNTVNIAD
+345 ANNTVSIAD

-390 TLSPWDAGSSYET
+390 TLLPWDAGSSHET

-414 DAETVSASGNLLSAH
+414 DAETVSASDNLLSAH

-586 GAEVDIRGSADVSN
+586 GAEVDIRGSAVVSN

-608 TADHFSALGASYVGY
+608 TADRFSALGASYVGY
-623 VTADQADVVMNG
+623 EMADQADVVMNG

-677 EMTDATLSGESYV
+677 EMTDATLSGGSSV

-715 RNDQGTAVTHVV
+715 RNDQGTAGTNVV

-754 RLWGVRL
+754 
-761 VAENQGIASE
+761 
-771 NHVALS
+771 
-777 GTKFSGTSNVAAVS
+777 
-791 LGATQAET
+791 
-799 ENNVIIVEDSSFTG
+799 
-813 TTSLLGVRLTAENQG
+813 SLLGVH
-828 VASGN
+828 
-833 NVALSG
+833 
-839 TKFSGTSNVA
+839 
-849 TVLLG
+849 
-854 ATQAETENN
+854 
-863 AIVVEDSSF
+863 
-872 TGTTSLLGVQLA
+872 LA

-1298 VEAGW
+1298 IEAGW
-1303 ANSASHVEGTR
+1303 ANSAGHVEGTR

-1352 GRYGQDSA
+1352 GRYAQDSA
-1360 SYDAKSLYMSAHVG
+1360 SYDAKSLYASAHVG
-1374 LGALWDLSESLKLDT
+1374 LGAMWGLTESLKLDT
-1389 YARYMVTYL
+1389 YARYTVTYL
-1398 DDDDVSL
+1398 DDDNVSL
-1405 NNRYNDKLD
+1405 NNRYDDRLE

>member
-129 LEADANKATLNTS
+129 LEADANKVTLDSNVEAS
-142 ADAAGSYAFSNIF
+142 GGYAFTNIF
-155 ATRIGEATIRNSET
+155 ATRIGEGTIRNSET
-169 VIDDVEINV
+169 VIGDVEINV
-178 TVDPSD
+178 IADPSGESD
-184 VSLEDLGAFWAW
+184 EDLGAFWAW
-196 GAYVDNLSAEA
+196 GAYVNNRSAEA

-221 LSDTKIAA
+221 LSGTKIAA
-229 PKEMYVDGVMTEQV
+229 PEIYVDGVMTEQV
-243 NTVVAEDN
+243 NTVVAEGN
-251 RFVLENLTITT
+251 RFVLENLSIST
-262 DTGYFRGVTTVGA
+262 DDGYFRGVTAFGA
-275 DEAQIDRNKTT
+275 DEVQIHRNATT
-286 VTDLTF
+286 VKDLTL
-292 SSTDFAYVEGMEVY
+292 SPKTFAVVEGMEVY
-306 DFGRA
+306 GFGRA
-311 EAANNTYIADGI
+311 EAANNTYTADGI

-345 ANNTVNIAD
+345 ANNTVSIAD

-390 TLSPWDAGSSYET
+390 TLSPWDAGSSHET

-414 DAETVSASGNLLSAH
+414 DAETVSASDNLLSAH

-586 GAEVDIRGSADVSN
+586 GAEVDIRGSAVVSN

-608 TADHFSALGASYVGY
+608 TADRFSALGASYVGY
-623 VTADQADVVMNG
+623 EMADQADVVMNG

-677 EMTDATLSGESYV
+677 EMTDATLSGGSSV

-715 RNDQGTAVTHVV
+715 RNDQGTAGTNVV

-754 RLWGVRL
+754 
-761 VAENQGIASE
+761 
-771 NHVALS
+771 
-777 GTKFSGTSNVAAVS
+777 
-791 LGATQAET
+791 
-799 ENNVIIVEDSSFTG
+799 
-813 TTSLLGVRLTAENQG
+813 SLLGVH
-828 VASGN
+828 
-833 NVALSG
+833 
-839 TKFSGTSNVA
+839 
-849 TVLLG
+849 
-854 ATQAETENN
+854 
-863 AIVVEDSSF
+863 
-872 TGTTSLLGVQLA
+872 LA

-1081 TRSGNDVEL
+1081 TCSGNDVEL

-1136 EFDGVTIEI
+1136 EFDGVTLEI

-1203 NLFNNKTVKATESSK
+1203 NLFNNKTVRATESSK

-1287 RVNPNWTMAGF
+1287 RVNPNWTLAGF
-1298 VEAGW
+1298 IEAGW

-1334 VLYVD
+1334 VFYVD

-1389 YARYMVTYL
+1389 YARYTVTYL

>member
-1 MLIAN
+1 MLIES

-43 PNYSTQSGK
+43 PNYSAQSGK

-74 NGTVKLP
+74 NGTVQLP

-311 EAANNTYIADGI
+311 EAANNAYMADGI

-345 ANNTVNIAD
+345 ANNTVSIAD

-414 DAETVSASGNLLSAH
+414 DAETVSASDNLLSAH

-554 AYHSGADIS
+554 AYHSGADTS

-573 VLDSDFAGQFGVA
+573 VLDSEFTGQLGVA
-586 GAEVDIRGSADVSN
+586 GAEVDIRGSAVVSN

-715 RNDQGTAVTHVV
+715 RNDQGTAVTNVV

-761 VAENQGIASE
+761 VAENQGIASG
-771 NHVALS
+771 NHVALF
-777 GTKFSGTSNVAAVS
+777 GTKFSGSSNVAAVL

-799 ENNVIIVEDSSFTG
+799 ENNVII
-813 TTSLLGVRLTAENQG
+813 
-828 VASGN
+828 
-833 NVALSG
+833 
-839 TKFSGTSNVA
+839 
-849 TVLLG
+849 
-854 ATQAETENN
+854 
-863 AIVVEDSSF
+863 VEDSSF

-1121 MNAVLTVKKATGGQT
+1121 EKAVLTVTDADAGQM
-1136 EFDGVTIEI
+1136 EFNGVTIEI
-1145 ASDDFLDS
+1145 ASDGFLES

-1352 GRYGQDSA
+1352 GRYAQDSA

-1405 NNRYNDKLD
+1405 NNRYNDKLE

-1419 THAVRAGARLLGD
+1419 THAVRAGARFLGD

>member
-88 IYLSEADKAVAN
+88 IYLSEADKGVAN

-169 VIDDVEINV
+169 MINDVEINV
-178 TVDPSD
+178 TVDPSG

-196 GAYVDNLSAEA
+196 GAYVNNRSAEA

-221 LSDTKIAA
+221 LSGTKIAA
-229 PKEMYVDGVMTEQV
+229 PEIYVDGVMTQQV
-243 NTVVAEDN
+243 NTVVAEGN
-251 RFVLENLTITT
+251 RFVLENLSIST
-262 DTGYFRGVTTVGA
+262 DDGYFRGVTAFGA
-275 DEAQIDRNKTT
+275 DEVQIHRNATT
-286 VTDLTF
+286 VKDLTL
-292 SSTDFAYVEGMEVY
+292 SPKTFAVVEGMEVY
-306 DFGRA
+306 GFGRA
-311 EAANNTYIADGI
+311 EAANNTYTADGI

-345 ANNTVNIAD
+345 ANNTVSIAD

-414 DAETVSASGNLLSAH
+414 DAETVSASDNLLSAH

-586 GAEVDIRGSADVSN
+586 GAEVDIRGSAVVSN

-608 TADHFSALGASYVGY
+608 TADRFSALGASYVGY
-623 VTADQADVVMNG
+623 EMADQADVVMNG

-677 EMTDATLSGESYV
+677 EMTDATLSGGSSV

-715 RNDQGTAVTHVV
+715 RNDQGTAVTNVV

-761 VAENQGIASE
+761 VAENQGIASG

-777 GTKFSGTSNVAAVS
+777 GAKFSGTSNVAAVS

-799 ENNVIIVEDSSFTG
+799 ENNAM
-813 TTSLLGVRLTAENQG
+813 L
-828 VASGN
+828 
-833 NVALSG
+833 
-839 TKFSGTSNVA
+839 
-849 TVLLG
+849 
-854 ATQAETENN
+854 
-863 AIVVEDSSF
+863 VEDSSF

-1068 GGVYDVSIKNGTS
+1068 GGVYDVSIKNGAS

-1374 LGALWDLSESLKLDT
+1374 LGALWDLNESLKLDT

>member
-129 LEADANKATLNTS
+129 LEADANKVTLDSNVEAS
-142 ADAAGSYAFSNIF
+142 GGYAFTNIF
-155 ATRIGEATIRNSET
+155 ATRIGEGTIRNSET
-169 VIDDVEINV
+169 VIGDVEINV
-178 TVDPSD
+178 IADPSGESD
-184 VSLEDLGAFWAW
+184 EDLGAFWAW
-196 GAYVDNLSAEA
+196 GAYVNNRSAEA

-221 LSDTKIAA
+221 LSGTKIAA
-229 PKEMYVDGVMTEQV
+229 PEIYVDGVMTQQV
-243 NTVVAEDN
+243 NTVVAEGN
-251 RFVLENLTITT
+251 RFVLENLSIST
-262 DTGYFRGVTTVGA
+262 DDGYFRGVTAFGA
-275 DEAQIDRNKTT
+275 DEVQIHRNATT
-286 VTDLTF
+286 MKDLTL
-292 SSTDFAYVEGMEVY
+292 SPKTFAVVEGMEVY
-306 DFGRA
+306 GFGRA
-311 EAANNTYIADGI
+311 EAANNTYTADGI

-345 ANNTVNIAD
+345 ANNTVSIAD

-390 TLSPWDAGSSYET
+390 TLSPWDAGSSHET

-414 DAETVSASGNLLSAH
+414 DAETVSASDNLLSAH

-586 GAEVDIRGSADVSN
+586 GAEVDIRGSAVVSN

-608 TADHFSALGASYVGY
+608 TADRFSALGASYVGY
-623 VTADQADVVMNG
+623 EMADQADVVMNG

-677 EMTDATLSGESYV
+677 EMTDATLSGGSSV

-715 RNDQGTAVTHVV
+715 RNDQGTAGTNVV

-754 RLWGVRL
+754 
-761 VAENQGIASE
+761 
-771 NHVALS
+771 
-777 GTKFSGTSNVAAVS
+777 
-791 LGATQAET
+791 
-799 ENNVIIVEDSSFTG
+799 
-813 TTSLLGVRLTAENQG
+813 SLLGVH
-828 VASGN
+828 
-833 NVALSG
+833 
-839 TKFSGTSNVA
+839 
-849 TVLLG
+849 
-854 ATQAETENN
+854 
-863 AIVVEDSSF
+863 
-872 TGTTSLLGVQLA
+872 LA

-1136 EFDGVTIEI
+1136 EFDGVTLEI

-1203 NLFNNKTVKATESSK
+1203 NLFNNKTVRATESSK

-1303 ANSASHVEGTR
+1303 ANSASHVEGKR

-1352 GRYGQDSA
+1352 GRYAQDSA
-1360 SYDAKSLYMSAHVG
+1360 SYDAKSLYASAHVG
-1374 LGALWDLSESLKLDT
+1374 LGAMWGLTESLKLDT
-1389 YARYMVTYL
+1389 YARYTVTYL
-1398 DDDDVSL
+1398 DDDNVSL
-1405 NNRYNDKLD
+1405 NNRYDDRLE

>member
-1 MLIAN
+1 MLIEN

-16 AVAAALTLSVQASAA
+16 AVAAALTLSVQANAT
-31 DTLQGK
+31 DTLQGQ
-37 VVADEA
+37 VVADKA
-43 PNYSTQSGK
+43 PNYSAQSGK
-52 QYWVLTGTEQTAE
+52 QYWVLTGAEQTAE

-129 LEADANKATLNTS
+129 LEADANKVTLNTS
-142 ADAAGSYAFSNIF
+142 ADAAGSYAFSNIL

-178 TVDPSD
+178 TVDSSD

-221 LSDTKIAA
+221 LSDTKIDA
-229 PKEMYVDGVMTEQV
+229 PEIYVDGVMSQQL

-251 RFVLENLTITT
+251 RIVLENLSITT
-262 DTGYFRGVTTVGA
+262 DDGHFRGVTAFGA
-275 DEAQIDRNKTT
+275 DEVQIHRNETT
-286 VTDLTF
+286 VTRLTF
-292 SSTDFAYVEGMEVY
+292 SSTDFASVEGMEVNG
-306 DFGRA
+306 FGRA
-311 EAANNTYIADGI
+311 EAANNTYTADGI

-330 ILSGGWFQDGDSAVF
+330 ILRGGRFLDGDSAVF
-345 ANNTVNIAD
+345 SNNTVNISD
-354 VTAGSVSGELLTV
+354 ITAGSTSGELLTV
-367 YGIQTRDVADVTA
+367 YGMLTSGVADVSA

-390 TLSPWDAGSSYET
+390 ALSPWDAGSSYET
-403 ESLWARAVSVS
+403 ESLWALAVSVS
-414 DAETVSASGNLLSAH
+414 DAETVSASDNLLSAH

-436 ILSAAYVSGE
+436 TLSAAYVSGE

-497 KDVTAADLRLY
+497 KDVTTADLRLY

-554 AYHSGADIS
+554 AYHSGVDNS

-573 VLDSDFAGQFGVA
+573 VLDSKFTGQLGVA

-635 NTLIAEGVTASDYAQ
+635 NTLIAEGVTASNYSQ

-715 RNDQGTAVTHVV
+715 SNDQGTAETIVV
-727 AAHLDATQAVAE
+727 AAHLYATQAVAE
-739 NNATVVED
+739 NNAMVIKNSSFVGTTVLEGVNQRTENSGVASGNSVSVSKTNFSGTNNVFAVDLVAMKAEVENNSMVVED
-747 SSFTGTT
+747 SSFAGTT
-754 RLWGVRL
+754 ALEGVNL
-761 VAENQGIASE
+761 TTENRG
-771 NHVALS
+771 VVS
-777 GTKFSGTSNVAAVS
+777 GTGVS
-791 LGATQAET
+791 
-799 ENNVIIVEDSSFTG
+799 I
-813 TTSLLGVRLTAENQG
+813 
-828 VASGN
+828 
-833 NVALSG
+833 
-839 TKFSGTSNVA
+839 
-849 TVLLG
+849 
-854 ATQAETENN
+854 
-863 AIVVEDSSF
+863 
-872 TGTTSLLGVQLA
+872 
-884 AEKRGVASGTSVSVS
+884 S
-899 GATVSGYG
+899 GATVTGYG
-907 LIEAV
+907 LIQAV
-912 SVYSQDTVEVNN
+912 AVQSPNTVEVDN

-930 DVSMDGEPALIAG
+930 DVSMEGEQALIAG
-943 VDSSGKTVSVQ
+943 VAIFGKTVSVQ
-954 NTLVQATEVD
+954 NTFVQAT
-964 IQDNKELKERN
+964 QLTMKDNGERN
-975 VLAGVSAFIT
+975 ALGGVSVEI
-985 NDGGTFTNKNTVVSV
+985 NDGGTFTNENTVVSLL
-1000 NKSDITNGYV
+1000 NNSEITDGYV
-1010 AGTLVALADGGQVE
+1010 AGTLVSLVDGGQVE
-1024 INNQTVVVSYST
+1024 INNQTVVVSNST

-1049 NVSARI
+1049 DVSARI

-1068 GGVYDVSIKNGTS
+1068 GGVYDVSVKSETS
-1081 TRSGNDVEL
+1081 TRGGNDVEL

-1095 QLSGINEVGSIS
+1095 QLSGTNKVGSIS

-1121 MNAVLTVKKATGGQT
+1121 EKAVLTVTDADAGQM
-1136 EFDGVTIEI
+1136 EFNGVTIEI
-1145 ASDDFLDS
+1145 ASDDFLES
-1153 SDTYQLINVEG
+1153 SNTYQLINVEG
-1164 GKYTFKDL
+1164 GTYTFTDL
-1172 TVKESHTFI
+1172 TVKESHTFL
-1181 ETTYTADGDVVLGN
+1181 ETTYMADGKVVLDDGN
-1195 GENLTSEN
+1195 SLTSEN
-1203 NLFNNKTVKATESSK
+1203 DLFNNKTVKATESSK

-1319 EYFGVGFATRYQTDG
+1319 EYFGVGFVTRYQTDG
-1334 VLYVD
+1334 VLYAD

-1374 LGALWDLSESLKLDT
+1374 LGALWDLNESLKLDT

-1405 NNRYNDKLD
+1405 NNRYNDKLE

-1478 RIRPSLESNWAVDL
+1478 RIHPSLESNWAVDL

>member
-1 MLIAN
+1 MLIEN

-16 AVAAALTLSVQASAA
+16 AVATALTLSVQANAA

-52 QYWVLTGTEQTAE
+52 QYWVLTGAEQTAE

-74 NGTVKLP
+74 NGTVKQAN
-81 DQIPVSH
+81 QIPVSH

-100 GNQMTVGGQ
+100 GNQMTIGGQ
-109 TSTFA
+109 TSTFT
-114 SAVLVMNVWADNVDS
+114 SAFLVMNVWADNVDS
-129 LEADANKATLNTS
+129 LEADANKVTL
-142 ADAAGSYAFSNIF
+142 DANVEASGGYAFTNIF

-169 VIDDVEINV
+169 VIGDVEINLIA
-178 TVDPSD
+178 DPSD
-184 VSLEDLGAFWAW
+184 DSDEDIGAFWAW
-196 GAYVDNLSAEA
+196 GAYVNNPSAEA
-207 GMTSSV
+207 EMTSSV
-213 HFSGNSLT
+213 RFSGNSLT
-221 LSDTKIAA
+221 LSGTKIDA
-229 PKEMYVDGVMTEQV
+229 PEIYVDGVLTQQV

-251 RFVLENLTITT
+251 RYVLENLSITT
-262 DTGYFRGVTTVGA
+262 DDGHFRGVTAFGA
-275 DEAQIDRNKTT
+275 DEVQIHRNATT
-286 VTDLTF
+286 AKDLTL
-292 SSTDFAYVEGMEVY
+292 SPKTFAVVEGMEVNG
-306 DFGRA
+306 FGRA
-311 EAANNTYIADGI
+311 EAANNTYTADGI

-330 ILSGGWFQDGDSAVF
+330 ILRGGRFLDGDSAVF
-345 ANNTVNIAD
+345 SNNTVNIAD
-354 VTAGSVSGELLTV
+354 ITAGSTSGELLTV
-367 YGIQTRDVADVTA
+367 YGMLTSGVADVTA

-390 TLSPWDAGSSYET
+390 TLSPSAAGSSVET
-403 ESLWARAVSVS
+403 ESVSALAVSVS
-414 DAETVSASGNLLSAH
+414 DAETVSASDNLLSVH
-429 DVHVHSA
+429 DVHVYSA

-473 GLTIYGARAAITGNA
+473 GLTIYGARAAISGNA
-488 EISRNAVSV
+488 EISRNEVSV
-497 KDVTAADLRLY
+497 KDVTSADLRLY
-508 GGRYWAVGSTQNA
+508 GGRYWAVGSAQNA

-554 AYHSGADIS
+554 VYHSGADTS

-573 VLDSDFAGQFGVA
+573 VLDSKFTGQLGVA
-586 GAEVDIRGSADVSN
+586 AAEVDIRGSAVVSN
-600 NAVELRNV
+600 NAVELSNV
-608 TADHFSALGASYVGY
+608 TADRFYALGASYVGSD
-623 VTADQADVVMNG
+623 TADQADVVMNG

-677 EMTDATLSGESYV
+677 EMTDATLSGGSSV
-690 MSVSATDAGEA
+690 MSVSATEAGEA

-715 RNDQGTAVTHVV
+715 SNDQGTAVTNVV

-739 NNATVVED
+739 NNATV
-747 SSFTGTT
+747 
-754 RLWGVRL
+754 
-761 VAENQGIASE
+761 
-771 NHVALS
+771 
-777 GTKFSGTSNVAAVS
+777 
-791 LGATQAET
+791 
-799 ENNVIIVEDSSFTG
+799 VEDSSFTG

-839 TKFSGTSNVA
+839 TSNVA

-863 AIVVEDSSF
+863 AMLVEDSSF

-884 AEKRGVASGTSVSVS
+884 AENRGVASGTSVSVS
-899 GATVSGYG
+899 GVEVSGYG

-985 NDGGTFTNKNTVVSV
+985 NDGGTFTNKNTIVSV
-1000 NKSDITNGYV
+1000 SKSGITNGYV

-1049 NVSARI
+1049 DVSARI

-1107 GFDTIGLNVTEANK
+1107 GFDTIGLNVTQDNIDQ
-1121 MNAVLTVKKATGGQT
+1121 AVLTVTQAAEGQT
-1136 EFDGVTIEI
+1136 KFDGVTIEI
-1145 ASDDFLDS
+1145 ASDDFLES

-1203 NLFNNKTVKATESSK
+1203 DLFNNKTVKATESSK

-1287 RVNPNWTMAGF
+1287 RINPNWTMAGF

-1374 LGALWDLSESLKLDT
+1374 LGALWDLNESLKLDT

-1398 DDDDVSL
+1398 DDDDVDL

-1441 GAAYEHVFDGDAESA
+1441 GAAYEHVFDGDAESS

>member
-1 MLIAN
+1 MLIEN

-16 AVAAALTLSVQASAA
+16 AVAAALTLSVQANAA
-31 DTLQGK
+31 DTLQGQ
-37 VVADEA
+37 VVADKA
-43 PNYSTQSGK
+43 PNYSAQSGK
-52 QYWVLTGTEQTAE
+52 QYWVLTGAEQTAE

-109 TSTFA
+109 NSTFA
-114 SAVLVMNVWADNVDS
+114 SAVLLMNVWADNVDS
-129 LEADANKATLNTS
+129 LEADANKVALNTS
-142 ADAAGSYAFSNIF
+142 ADAAGSYAFTNIL
-155 ATRIGEATIRNSET
+155 AMKIVDATIRNSET

-184 VSLEDLGAFWAW
+184 DSVEDLGAFWAW
-196 GAYVDNLSAEA
+196 GAYVNNRSAEA

-221 LSDTKIAA
+221 LSGTKIAA
-229 PKEMYVDGVMTEQV
+229 PEIYVDGVMTQQV

-251 RFVLENLTITT
+251 RYVLENLSITT
-262 DTGYFRGVTTVGA
+262 DDGHFRGVTAFGA
-275 DEAQIDRNKTT
+275 DEVQIHRNATT
-286 VTDLTF
+286 AKDLTL
-292 SSTDFAYVEGMEVY
+292 SPKTFAVVEGMEVNG
-306 DFGRA
+306 FGRA
-311 EAANNTYIADGI
+311 EAANNTYTADGI
-323 ELNGSDL
+323 ELNGSAL
-330 ILSGGWFQDGDSAVF
+330 ILRGGRFLDGDSAVF
-345 ANNTVNIAD
+345 SNNTVNIAD
-354 VTAGSVSGELLTV
+354 ITAGSTSGELLTV
-367 YGIQTRDVADVTA
+367 YGMLTSGVADVTA

-390 TLSPWDAGSSYET
+390 TLSPSAAGSSVET
-403 ESLWARAVSVS
+403 ESLSALAVSVF
-414 DAETVSASGNLLSAH
+414 DAETVSASDNLLSAH

-436 ILSAAYVSGE
+436 MLSAAYVSGK

-460 SNSETM
+460 SNAETM

-554 AYHSGADIS
+554 AYHSGADNS

-573 VLDSDFAGQFGVA
+573 VLDSKFTGQLGVA

-600 NAVELRNV
+600 NAVELSNV
-608 TADHFSALGASYVGY
+608 TADRFYALGASYVGSE
-623 VTADQADVVMNG
+623 TADQADVVMNG

-650 FVAARSF
+650 FVAARSL

-677 EMTDATLSGESYV
+677 EMTDATLSGGSSV
-690 MSVSATDAGEA
+690 MSVSATEAGEA

-715 RNDQGTAVTHVV
+715 SNDQGTAVTNVV

-754 RLWGVRL
+754 SLWGVRL
-761 VAENQGIASE
+761 VAENQGVASG
-771 NHVALS
+771 NNVALS

-799 ENNVIIVEDSSFTG
+799 ENNAMLVEDSSFTG
-813 TTSLLGVRLTAENQG
+813 TTSLLGVH
-828 VASGN
+828 
-833 NVALSG
+833 
-839 TKFSGTSNVA
+839 
-849 TVLLG
+849 
-854 ATQAETENN
+854 
-863 AIVVEDSSF
+863 
-872 TGTTSLLGVQLA
+872 LA

-899 GATVSGYG
+899 GVEVSGYG

-985 NDGGTFTNKNTVVSV
+985 NDGGTFTNKNTIVSV

-1024 INNQTVVVSYST
+1024 INNQTVVVSNST

-1049 NVSARI
+1049 DVSARI
-1055 NNQTIVLDNATVV
+1055 NNQTIVLDNATVE
-1068 GGVYDVSIKNGTS
+1068 GGVYAVSVKNGTS

-1095 QLSGINEVGSIS
+1095 QLSGTNTVGSIS

-1121 MNAVLTVKKATGGQT
+1121 EKAVLTVTDADAGQM
-1136 EFDGVTIEI
+1136 EFNGVTIEI
-1145 ASDDFLDS
+1145 ASDDFLES

-1172 TVKESHTFI
+1172 TVKESHTFL

-1203 NLFNNKTVKATESSK
+1203 DLFNNKTVKATESSK

-1226 TVAFI
+1226 TVAFV

-1303 ANSASHVEGTR
+1303 ANSASHMEGTR

-1374 LGALWDLSESLKLDT
+1374 LGALLDLSESLKLDT

-1405 NNRYNDKLD
+1405 NNRYNDKLE

>member
-1 MLIAN
+1 MLIEN

-16 AVAAALTLSVQASAA
+16 AVATALTLSVQANAA
-31 DTLQGK
+31 NTLQGK

-52 QYWVLTGTEQTAE
+52 QYWVLTGAEQTAE

-74 NGTVKLP
+74 NGTVKQA

-109 TSTFA
+109 TSKFD
-114 SAVLVMNVWADNVDS
+114 SAVLFMNVWADNVDS
-129 LEADANKATLNTS
+129 LEADANKVTL
-142 ADAAGSYAFSNIF
+142 DANVEASGGYAFTNIF

-169 VIDDVEINV
+169 VIGDVEINV
-178 TVDPSD
+178 IADPSD
-184 VSLEDLGAFWAW
+184 DSDEDIGAFWAW
-196 GAYVDNLSAEA
+196 GAYVNNPSAEA

-221 LSDTKIAA
+221 LSGTKIAA
-229 PKEMYVDGVMTEQV
+229 PEIYVDGVMTQQV

-251 RFVLENLTITT
+251 RYVLENLSITT
-262 DTGYFRGVTTVGA
+262 DDGHFRGVTAVGA
-275 DEAQIDRNKTT
+275 DEAQIYRNETT
-286 VTDLTF
+286 VTGLIF
-292 SSTDFAYVEGMEVY
+292 SSTDFASVEGMEVNG
-306 DFGRA
+306 FGRA
-311 EAANNTYIADGI
+311 EAANNTYTADGI

-330 ILSGGWFQDGDSAVF
+330 ILRGGRFLDGDSAVF
-345 ANNTVNIAD
+345 ANNTVNITN

-367 YGIQTRDVADVTA
+367 YGIQTSDVADVSA

-414 DAETVSASGNLLSAH
+414 DAETVSASDNLLSVH

-473 GLTIYGARAAITGNA
+473 GLTIYGARAAISGNA
-488 EISRNAVSV
+488 EISRNEVSV

-508 GGRYWAVGSTQNA
+508 GGRYWAVGSAQNA

-554 AYHSGADIS
+554 VYHSGADTS

-573 VLDSDFAGQFGVA
+573 VLDSKFTGQLGVA
-586 GAEVDIRGSADVSN
+586 GAEVDIRGSAVVSN
-600 NAVELRNV
+600 NAVELSNV
-608 TADHFSALGASYVGY
+608 TADRFYALGASYVGSD
-623 VTADQADVVMNG
+623 TADQADVVMNG

-677 EMTDATLSGESYV
+677 EMTDATLSGGSSV
-690 MSVSATDAGEA
+690 MSVSAKDAGEA

-715 RNDQGTAVTHVV
+715 RNDQGTAVTNVV

-754 RLWGVRL
+754 SLWGVRL
-761 VAENQGIASE
+761 V
-771 NHVALS
+771 
-777 GTKFSGTSNVAAVS
+777 
-791 LGATQAET
+791 
-799 ENNVIIVEDSSFTG
+799 
-813 TTSLLGVRLTAENQG
+813 AENQG

-863 AIVVEDSSF
+863 AMLVEDSSF
-872 TGTTSLLGVQLA
+872 TGTTSLLGVKLA
-884 AEKRGVASGTSVSVS
+884 AENRGVASGTSVSVS
-899 GATVSGYG
+899 GVEVSGYG

-912 SVYSQDTVEVNN
+912 SVYSQNTVEVDN

-930 DVSMDGEPALIAG
+930 NVSMDGKPALIAG
-943 VDSSGKTVSVQ
+943 VDSLGKTVSVQ

-985 NDGGTFTNKNTVVSV
+985 NDGGTFTNKNTIVSV

-1024 INNQTVVVSYST
+1024 INNQTVVVSNST

-1049 NVSARI
+1049 DVSARI
-1055 NNQTIVLDNATVV
+1055 NNQTIVLDNATVE
-1068 GGVYDVSIKNGTS
+1068 GGVYAVSVKNGTS

-1095 QLSGINEVGSIS
+1095 QLSGTNTVGSIS

-1121 MNAVLTVKKATGGQT
+1121 EKAVLTVTDADAGQM
-1136 EFDGVTIEI
+1136 EFNGVTIEI
-1145 ASDDFLDS
+1145 ASDDFLES

-1172 TVKESHTFI
+1172 TVKESHTFL

-1203 NLFNNKTVKATESSK
+1203 DLFNNKTVKATESSK

-1226 TVAFI
+1226 TVAFV

-1275 VDGVTFMAGAGL
+1275 VDGVTFMAGAGV

-1334 VLYVD
+1334 VLYAD

-1374 LGALWDLSESLKLDT
+1374 LGALWDLNESLKLDT

-1405 NNRYNDKLD
+1405 NNRYNDKLE